1 MKKVFNKVIA
11 VAATVPLALTQG
23 FAVLSNAADAT
34 TISVERV
41 LEIKPQELESD
52 WAKLVEG
59 ALIDSE
65 GKNFEL
71 NVADIIDSAD
81 FSDKNAAYIEKV
93 QKCIVGNPSVSI
105 QNSVAVMTAQVDAT
119 SYVQSNIID
128 AIKKELTKQGAAS
141 IIDDI
146 DFSMLEKKGT
156 FTAAVDG
163 DSIENTAANKAA
175 GTANT
180 IRVKGAV
187 FVDSEGNQVATYA
200 DAKAYAASTVQQL
213 KVEVTKKAAAAGVSV
228 NLDNLLATYQKKVEK
243 AFSYA
248 DKAIA
253 KSAHEEFATADET
266 LAWLKAQKE
275 KKTTRFDVPGSVADL
290 AKYGNTLDKAVAEIN
305 KAFQKVDVNYTVDVS
320 MDDITSLLNSGS
332 DFVADANADT
342 NVYTVTFKVPDE
354 NVDADYFSTVEGIE
368 KYYAA
373 HPDQAEAD
381 GVTEADYSQ
390 LVYDSSYKLVT
401 AQGDADNDTLA
412 GVPSGYF
419 NVERIIKF
427 KDKSTTT
434 TTTTDVTST
443 TTTDVSGGTTTT
455 DVSGGT
461 TTTDVSGGTT
471 TTDVSGGTTTTDVS
485 GGTTTTD
492 VSGGT
497 TTTDVSGGTT
507 TTDVS
512 GGTTTTDVS
521 GGTTTTDVSGGT
533 TTTDVSGGTTTTN
546 VSGGTTTTDVSGG
559 TTTTDVSGGTTTTDV
574 SGGTTTTDVSG
585 ETTTTTTSGTGGS
598 ETTTTTTSTGTIT
611 PVGTTTLEVEVNP
624 ANFYFSVDERELK
637 PSDLFSKFD
646 IVDEEGTHFD
656 ALEAGAVT
664 LDKTTPKEIFDAE
677 GKAYCVTEVNAYFTD
692 PTKADAEPVA
702 APVNPTVYIGVKGDA
717 DLNGSVDVQDA
728 VAILT
733 YYAKASA
740 GQENV
745 AFNEDENLNK
755 LAFFLAD
762 VDTESKAG
770 INNGSELISIQ
781 DGVNVL
787 TFYAKKSANQDPV
800 WPDVIPSLKSLEG
813 SIWYEG

>member
-11 VAATVPLALTQG
+11 IAATVPLALTQG
-23 FAVLSNAADAT
+23 FAVMANAADAT

-41 LEIKPQELESD
+41 LEIKPQELESN

-65 GKNFEL
+65 GKSFEL
-71 NVADIIDSAD
+71 NVADIVDSAD
-81 FSDKNAAYIEKV
+81 FSDKNAAYVEKV
-93 QKCIVGNPSVSI
+93 QKCIVGNPSVKI
-105 QNSVAVMTAQVDAT
+105 KNSVAVMTAQVDAT

-213 KVEVTKKAAAAGVSV
+213 KVEVTKKAAAANLTV

-248 DKAIA
+248 DKAITT
-253 KSAHEEFATADET
+253 SAHQEFATADET
-266 LAWLKAQKE
+266 LAWLKVQKDQR
-275 KKTTRFDVPGSVADL
+275 TTRFDVPGSVADL
-290 AKYGNTLDKAVAEIN
+290 AKYGDTLNKAVAEVN
-305 KAFQKVDVNYTVDVS
+305 KAFQNVGVNYTVDVS
-320 MDDITSLLNSGS
+320 MDDVTSLLNSGS

-342 NVYTVTFKVPDE
+342 NVYTVTFKVPDTD
-354 NVDADYFSTVEGIE
+354 VDADYFSTVEGIE

-381 GVTEADYSQ
+381 GVTDADYSQ

-427 KDKSTTT
+427 KDKATTTT
-434 TTTTDVTST
+434 TTTTDVSGT
-443 TTTDVSGGTTTT
+443 TTTDVSGTTTT

-512 GGTTTTDVS
+512 G
-521 GGTTTTDVSGGT
+521 
-533 TTTDVSGGTTTTN
+533 
-546 VSGGTTTTDVSGG
+546 
-559 TTTTDVSGGTTTTDV
+559 
-574 SGGTTTTDVSG
+574 
-585 ETTTTTTSGTGGS
+585 ETTTTTTTGTGGS
-598 ETTTTTTSTGTIT
+598 ETTTTTTTGTTGTIT

-624 ANFYFSVDERELK
+624 TNFYFSVDERELK

-692 PTKADAEPVA
+692 PTTADAEPVA

-717 DLNGSVDVQDA
+717 DLNGIVDVQDA

-733 YYAKASA
+733 YYAKTAA
-740 GQENV
+740 AQENV

-755 LAFFLAD
+755 LAYFLAD

-770 INNGSELISIQ
+770 MNNGSELMTTQ
-781 DGVNVL
+781 DAVNVL
-787 TFYAKKSANQDPV
+787 TFYAKKAANQEPT

>member
-11 VAATVPLALTQG
+11 IAATVPLALTQG
-23 FAVLSNAADAT
+23 FAVMANAADAT

-65 GKNFEL
+65 GKSFEL

-81 FSDKNAAYIEKV
+81 FSDKNAAYVEKV
-93 QKCIVGNPSVSI
+93 QKCIVGNPSVKI
-105 QNSVAVMTAQVDAT
+105 KNSVAVMTAQVDAT

-213 KVEVTKKAAAAGVSV
+213 KVEVTKKAAAANLTV

-243 AFSYA
+243 AFYYA
-248 DKAIA
+248 DKAITT
-253 KSAHEEFATADET
+253 SAHKEFATADET
-266 LAWLKAQKE
+266 LAWLKVQKD
-275 KKTTRFDVPGSVADL
+275 KRTTRFDVPGSVADL
-290 AKYGNTLDKAVAEIN
+290 AKYGDTLNKAVAEVN
-305 KAFQKVDVNYTVDVS
+305 KAFQNVGVNYTVDVS
-320 MDDITSLLNSGS
+320 MDDVTSLLNSGS

-342 NVYTVTFKVPDE
+342 NVYTVTFKVPDTD
-354 NVDADYFSTVEGIE
+354 VDADYFSTVEGIE

-381 GVTEADYSQ
+381 GVTDADYSQ

-427 KDKSTTT
+427 KDKATT
-434 TTTTDVTST
+434 TTTTDVSGTTTTDVSGT

-533 TTTDVSGGTTTTN
+533 TTTDVSGGTTTT
-546 VSGGTTTTDVSGG
+546 
-559 TTTTDVSGGTTTTDV
+559 DV

-585 ETTTTTTSGTGGS
+585 ETTTTTTTGTGDS
-598 ETTTTTTSTGTIT
+598 ETTTTTTTGTTGTIT

-624 ANFYFSVDERELK
+624 TNFYFSVDERELK

-692 PTKADAEPVA
+692 PTTADAEPVA

-717 DLNGSVDVQDA
+717 DLNGIVDVQDA

-733 YYAKASA
+733 YYAKTAA
-740 GQENV
+740 AQENV

-755 LAFFLAD
+755 LAYFLAD

-770 INNGSELISIQ
+770 MNNGSELMTTQ
-781 DGVNVL
+781 DAVNVL
-787 TFYAKKSANQDPV
+787 TFYAKKAANQEPT

>member
-11 VAATVPLALTQG
+11 IAATVPLALTQG
-23 FAVLSNAADAT
+23 FAVMANAADAT

-59 ALIDSE
+59 ALIVSE
-65 GKNFEL
+65 GKSFEL
-71 NVADIIDSAD
+71 NVADVIDSAD
-81 FSDKNAAYIEKV
+81 FSDKNAAYVEKV
-93 QKCIVGNPSVSI
+93 QKCIVGNPSVKI
-105 QNSVAVMTAQVDAT
+105 KNSVAVMTAQVDAT

-213 KVEVTKKAAAAGVSV
+213 KVEITKKAAAANLTV

-248 DKAIA
+248 DKAITT
-253 KSAHEEFATADET
+253 SAHKEFATADET
-266 LAWLKAQKE
+266 LAWLKVQKD
-275 KKTTRFDVPGSVADL
+275 KRTTRFDVPGSVADL
-290 AKYGNTLDKAVAEIN
+290 AKYGDTLNKAVAEVN
-305 KAFQKVDVNYTVDVS
+305 KAFQNVGVNYTVDVS
-320 MDDITSLLNSGS
+320 MDDVTSLLNSGS

-342 NVYTVTFKVPDE
+342 NVYTVTFKVPDTD
-354 NVDADYFSTVEGIE
+354 VDADYFSTVEGIE

-373 HPDQAEAD
+373 HPDQAKAD
-381 GVTEADYSQ
+381 GVTEADYSE

-427 KDKSTTT
+427 KDKATTTT
-434 TTTTDVTST
+434 TTTTDVSGT
-443 TTTDVSGGTTTT
+443 TTTDVSGTTTT

-533 TTTDVSGGTTTTN
+533 TTTDVSGGTTTT
-546 VSGGTTTTDVSGG
+546 VSGSTTTTTSGSN
-559 TTTTDVSGGTTTTDV
+559 T
-574 SGGTTTTDVSG
+574 
-585 ETTTTTTSGTGGS
+585 ETTTTTTN
-598 ETTTTTTSTGTIT
+598 TGTIT

-624 ANFYFSVDERELK
+624 TNFYFSVDERELK

-646 IVDEEGTHFD
+646 IVDEEGTHFN

-677 GKAYCVTEVNAYFTD
+677 GKPYCVTEVNAYFTD

-702 APVNPTVYIGVKGDA
+702 APVNPTVYIGVKGDT
-717 DLNGSVDVQDA
+717 DLSGLVDVPDA
-728 VAILT
+728 VAVLT
-733 YYAKASA
+733 YTAKIAA

-745 AFNEDENLNK
+745 VFNEDENLNK
-755 LAFFLAD
+755 FVFFLAD
-762 VDTESKAG
+762 IDTESKEGKNDGNKLMATEDAVYMLTYTAKTAAG
-770 INNGSELISIQ
+770 QEP
-781 DGVNVL
+781 
-787 TFYAKKSANQDPV
+787 T
-800 WPDVIPSLKSLEG
+800 WPDVVPSLKSLEG

>member
-65 GKNFEL
+65 GKSFEL

-81 FSDKNAAYIEKV
+81 FSDKNAAYVEKV

-200 DAKAYAASTVQQL
+200 DAKAYAASTVQKL
-213 KVEVTKKAAAAGVSV
+213 KVELTKKAAAAGVEV
-228 NLDNLLATYQKKVEK
+228 NLDSLLATYQKKVEK
-243 AFSYA
+243 AFSYV

-253 KSAHEEFATADET
+253 ASAHEKFATADET
-266 LAWLKAQKE
+266 LAWIKAQKE

-305 KAFQKVDVNYTVDVS
+305 KAFQKVNVDYTVAVS
-320 MDDITSLLNSGS
+320 MDDVTSLLNSGS
-332 DFVADANADT
+332 DFTVDADADT
-342 NVYTVTFKVPDE
+342 NVYTVTFKVPDTD
-354 NVDADYFSTVEGIE
+354 VDADYFSTVEGIE

-373 HPDQAEAD
+373 HPDQAETD
-381 GVTEADYSQ
+381 GVTDADYSQ

-427 KDKSTTT
+427 KDKATT
-434 TTTTDVTST
+434 TTTTDISGT
-443 TTTDVSGGTTTT
+443 TTTDVSGTTTTDVSGGTTTTDVSGTTTT

-521 GGTTTTDVSGGT
+521 GA
-533 TTTDVSGGTTTTN
+533 
-546 VSGGTTTTDVSGG
+546 
-559 TTTTDVSGGTTTTDV
+559 
-574 SGGTTTTDVSG
+574 
-585 ETTTTTTSGTGGS
+585 TTTTTTGTGDS
-598 ETTTTTTSTGTIT
+598 ETTTTTTTTNTGTIT

-624 ANFYFSVDERELK
+624 TNFYFSVDERELK

-646 IVDEEGTHFD
+646 IVDEDGTHFN
-656 ALEAGAVT
+656 ALELGAVT

-677 GKAYCVTEVNAYFTD
+677 GKPYCVTEVNAYFTD

-702 APVNPTVYIGVKGDA
+702 APVNPTVYIGVKGDT
-717 DLNGSVDVQDA
+717 DLSGLVDVPDA
-728 VAILT
+728 VSILT
-733 YYAKASA
+733 YTAKIAA
-740 GQENV
+740 GQEGIV
-745 AFNEDENLNK
+745 FNEDENLNK
-755 LAFFLAD
+755 FAFFLAD

-770 INNGSELISIQ
+770 KN
-781 DGVNVL
+781 DGNKLMTTEDAVYIL
-787 TFYAKKSANQDPV
+787 TYTAKTAAGQEPT

>member
-11 VAATVPLALTQG
+11 IAATVPLALTQG
-23 FAVLSNAADAT
+23 FAVMANAADAT

-65 GKNFEL
+65 GKSFEL
-71 NVADIIDSAD
+71 NVADIVDSAD
-81 FSDKNAAYIEKV
+81 FSDKNAAYVEKV
-93 QKCIVGNPSVSI
+93 KKCIVGNPSVSI

-213 KVEVTKKAAAAGVSV
+213 KVEITKKAAAANLTV

-248 DKAIA
+248 DKAITT
-253 KSAHEEFATADET
+253 SAHKEFATADET
-266 LAWLKAQKE
+266 LAWLKVQKD
-275 KKTTRFDVPGSVADL
+275 KRTTRFDVPGSVADL
-290 AKYGNTLDKAVAEIN
+290 AKYGDTLNKAVAEVN
-305 KAFQKVDVNYTVDVS
+305 KAFQNVGVNYTVDVS
-320 MDDITSLLNSGS
+320 MDDVTSLLNSGS

-342 NVYTVTFKVPDE
+342 NVYTVTFKVPDTD
-354 NVDADYFSTVEGIE
+354 VDADYFSTVEGIE

-381 GVTEADYSQ
+381 GVTDADYSQ

-434 TTTTDVTST
+434 TTTDVSGT
-443 TTTDVSGGTTTT
+443 TTTDVSGTTTT

-521 GGTTTTDVSGGT
+521 GGTTTTDVSG
-533 TTTDVSGGTTTTN
+533 
-546 VSGGTTTTDVSGG
+546 
-559 TTTTDVSGGTTTTDV
+559 
-574 SGGTTTTDVSG
+574 
-585 ETTTTTTSGTGGS
+585 ETTTTTTTGTGGS
-598 ETTTTTTSTGTIT
+598 ETTTTTTTGTTGTIT

-624 ANFYFSVDERELK
+624 TNFYFSVDERELK

-646 IVDEEGTHFD
+646 IVDEEGTHFN

-677 GKAYCVTEVNAYFTD
+677 GKPYCVTEVNAYFTD

-717 DLNGSVDVQDA
+717 DLNGIVDVQDA

-733 YYAKASA
+733 YYAKAA
-740 GQENV
+740 AAQENV

-755 LAFFLAD
+755 LAYFLAD

-770 INNGSELISIQ
+770 MNNGSELMTTQ
-781 DGVNVL
+781 DAVNVL
-787 TFYAKKSANQDPV
+787 TFYAKKAANQEPT

>member
-11 VAATVPLALTQG
+11 IAATVPLALTQG
-23 FAVLSNAADAT
+23 FAVMANAADAT

-41 LEIKPQELESD
+41 LEIKPQELESN

-65 GKNFEL
+65 GKSFEL
-71 NVADIIDSAD
+71 NVADIVDSAD
-81 FSDKNAAYIEKV
+81 FSDKNAAYVEKV
-93 QKCIVGNPSVSI
+93 QKCIVGNPSVKI
-105 QNSVAVMTAQVDAT
+105 KNSVAVMTAQVDAT

-213 KVEVTKKAAAAGVSV
+213 KVEVTKKAAAANLTV

-248 DKAIA
+248 DKAITT
-253 KSAHEEFATADET
+253 SAHQEFATADET
-266 LAWLKAQKE
+266 LAWLKVQKDQR
-275 KKTTRFDVPGSVADL
+275 TTRFDVPGSVADL
-290 AKYGNTLDKAVAEIN
+290 AKYGDTLNKAVAEVN
-305 KAFQKVDVNYTVDVS
+305 KAFQNVGVNYTVDVS
-320 MDDITSLLNSGS
+320 MDDVTSLLNSGS

-342 NVYTVTFKVPDE
+342 NVYTVTFKVPDTD
-354 NVDADYFSTVEGIE
+354 VDADYFSTVEGIE

-381 GVTEADYSQ
+381 GVTDADYSQ

-427 KDKSTTT
+427 KDKATTTT
-434 TTTTDVTST
+434 TTTTDVS
-443 TTTDVSGGTTTT
+443 GTTTT
-455 DVSGGT
+455 DVS
-461 TTTDVSGGTT
+461 
-471 TTDVSGGTTTTDVS
+471 
-485 GGTTTTD
+485 
-492 VSGGT
+492 
-497 TTTDVSGGTT
+497 
-507 TTDVS
+507 
-512 GGTTTTDVS
+512 
-521 GGTTTTDVSGGT
+521 
-533 TTTDVSGGTTTTN
+533 
-546 VSGGTTTTDVSGG
+546 G

-585 ETTTTTTSGTGGS
+585 ETTTTTTTGTGGS
-598 ETTTTTTSTGTIT
+598 ETTTTTTTGTTGTIT

-624 ANFYFSVDERELK
+624 TNFYFSVDERELK

-646 IVDEEGTHFD
+646 IVDEEGTHFN

-677 GKAYCVTEVNAYFTD
+677 GKPYCVTEVNAYFTD

-717 DLNGSVDVQDA
+717 DLNGIVDVQDA

-733 YYAKASA
+733 YYAKTAA
-740 GQENV
+740 AQENV

-755 LAFFLAD
+755 LTYFLAD

-770 INNGSELISIQ
+770 MNSGSELMTTQ
-781 DGVNVL
+781 DAVNVL
-787 TFYAKKSANQDPV
+787 TFYAKKAANQDPT

>member
-65 GKNFEL
+65 GKSFEL

-81 FSDKNAAYIEKV
+81 FSDKNAAYVEKV

-163 DSIENTAANKAA
+163 DSIENTAANKTA

-200 DAKAYAASTVQQL
+200 DAKAYAASTVQKL
-213 KVEVTKKAAAAGVSV
+213 KVELTKKAAAAGVEV
-228 NLDNLLATYQKKVEK
+228 NLDSLLATYQKKVEK
-243 AFSYA
+243 AFSYV

-253 KSAHEEFATADET
+253 ASAHEKFATADET
-266 LAWLKAQKE
+266 LAWIKAQKE

-305 KAFQKVDVNYTVDVS
+305 KAFQKVNVDYTVAVS
-320 MDDITSLLNSGS
+320 MDDVTSLLNSGS
-332 DFVADANADT
+332 DFTVDADADT
-342 NVYTVTFKVPDE
+342 NVYTVTFKVPDTD
-354 NVDADYFSTVEGIE
+354 VDADYFSTVEGIE

-373 HPDQAEAD
+373 HSDQAETD
-381 GVTEADYSQ
+381 GVTDADYSQ

-427 KDKSTTT
+427 KDKATT
-434 TTTTDVTST
+434 TTTTDISGTTTTDVSGT

-533 TTTDVSGGTTTTN
+533 TTTDVSGA
-546 VSGGTTTTDVSGG
+546 
-559 TTTTDVSGGTTTTDV
+559 
-574 SGGTTTTDVSG
+574 
-585 ETTTTTTSGTGGS
+585 TTTTTTGSGEGS
-598 ETTTTTTSTGTIT
+598 ETTTTTTTTNTGTIT

-646 IVDEEGTHFD
+646 IVDEDGTHFN
-656 ALEAGAVT
+656 ALELGAVT

-677 GKAYCVTEVNAYFTD
+677 GKPYCVTEVNAYFTD

-702 APVNPTVYIGVKGDA
+702 APVNPTVYIGVKGDT
-717 DLNGSVDVQDA
+717 DLSGLVDVPDA
-728 VAILT
+728 VAVLT
-733 YYAKASA
+733 YTAKIAA
-740 GQENV
+740 GQEGV
-745 AFNEDENLNK
+745 VFNEDENLNK
-755 LAFFLAD
+755 FAFFLAD
-762 VDTESKAG
+762 IDTESKEGKNDGNKLMTTEDAVYMLTYTAKTAAG
-770 INNGSELISIQ
+770 QEP
-781 DGVNVL
+781 
-787 TFYAKKSANQDPV
+787 T
-800 WPDVIPSLKSLEG
+800 WPDVVPSLKSLEG

>member
-65 GKNFEL
+65 GKSFEL

-81 FSDKNAAYIEKV
+81 FSDKNAAYVEKV

-200 DAKAYAASTVQQL
+200 DAKAYAASTVQKL
-213 KVEVTKKAAAAGVSV
+213 KVELTKKAAAANLTV

-248 DKAIA
+248 DKAITT
-253 KSAHEEFATADET
+253 SAHKEFATADET
-266 LAWLKAQKE
+266 LAWLKVQKD
-275 KKTTRFDVPGSVADL
+275 KRTTRFDVPGSVADL
-290 AKYGNTLDKAVAEIN
+290 AKYGDTLNKAVAEVN
-305 KAFQKVDVNYTVDVS
+305 KAFQNVGVNYTVDVS
-320 MDDITSLLNSGS
+320 MDDVTSLLNSGS

-342 NVYTVTFKVPDE
+342 NVYTVTFKVPDTD
-354 NVDADYFSTVEGIE
+354 VDADYFSTVEGIE

-381 GVTEADYSQ
+381 GVTDADYSQ

-427 KDKSTTT
+427 KDKATTTTTT
-434 TTTTDVTST
+434 TTTTDVSGT
-443 TTTDVSGGTTTT
+443 TTTDVSGTTTT

-512 GGTTTTDVS
+512 GA
-521 GGTTTTDVSGGT
+521 
-533 TTTDVSGGTTTTN
+533 
-546 VSGGTTTTDVSGG
+546 
-559 TTTTDVSGGTTTTDV
+559 
-574 SGGTTTTDVSG
+574 
-585 ETTTTTTSGTGGS
+585 TTTTTTGSGEGS
-598 ETTTTTTSTGTIT
+598 ETTTTTTTTNTGTIT

-646 IVDEEGTHFD
+646 IVDEDGTHFN
-656 ALEAGAVT
+656 ALELGAVT

-677 GKAYCVTEVNAYFTD
+677 GKPYCVTEVNAYFTD

-702 APVNPTVYIGVKGDA
+702 APVNPTVYIGVKGDT
-717 DLNGSVDVQDA
+717 DLSGLVDVPDA
-728 VAILT
+728 VAVLT
-733 YYAKASA
+733 YTAKIAA
-740 GQENV
+740 GQEGV
-745 AFNEDENLNK
+745 VFNEDENLNK
-755 LAFFLAD
+755 FVFFLAD
-762 VDTESKAG
+762 IDTESKEGKNDGNKLMATEDAVYMLTYTAKTAAG
-770 INNGSELISIQ
+770 QEPI
-781 DGVNVL
+781 
-787 TFYAKKSANQDPV
+787 
-800 WPDVIPSLKSLEG
+800 WPDVVPSLKSLEG

>member
-11 VAATVPLALTQG
+11 IAATVPLALTQG
-23 FAVLSNAADAT
+23 FAVMANAADAT

-59 ALIDSE
+59 ALIVSE
-65 GKNFEL
+65 GKSFEL
-71 NVADIIDSAD
+71 NVADVIDSAD
-81 FSDKNAAYIEKV
+81 FSDKNAAYVEKV
-93 QKCIVGNPSVSI
+93 QKCIVGNPSVKI
-105 QNSVAVMTAQVDAT
+105 KNSVAVMTAQVDAT

-213 KVEVTKKAAAAGVSV
+213 KVEITKKAAAANLTV

-248 DKAIA
+248 DKAITT
-253 KSAHEEFATADET
+253 SAHKEFATADET
-266 LAWLKAQKE
+266 LAWLKVQKDQR
-275 KKTTRFDVPGSVADL
+275 TTRFDVPGSVADL
-290 AKYGNTLDKAVAEIN
+290 AKYGDTLNKAVAEVN
-305 KAFQKVDVNYTVDVS
+305 KAFQNVGVNYTVDVS
-320 MDDITSLLNSGS
+320 MDDVTSLLNSGS

-342 NVYTVTFKVPDE
+342 NVYTVTFKVPDTD
-354 NVDADYFSTVEGIE
+354 VDADYFSTVEGIE

-373 HPDQAEAD
+373 HPDQAKAD
-381 GVTEADYSQ
+381 GVTEADYSE

-427 KDKSTTT
+427 KDKATTTT
-434 TTTTDVTST
+434 TTTTDVSGT
-443 TTTDVSGGTTTT
+443 TTTDVSGTTTT

-533 TTTDVSGGTTTTN
+533 TTTVSGSTTTTT
-546 VSGGTTTTDVSGG
+546 SGSNT
-559 TTTTDVSGGTTTTDV
+559 
-574 SGGTTTTDVSG
+574 
-585 ETTTTTTSGTGGS
+585 ETTTTTTN
-598 ETTTTTTSTGTIT
+598 TGTIT

-624 ANFYFSVDERELK
+624 TNFYFSVDERELK

-646 IVDEEGTHFD
+646 IVDEEGTHFN

-677 GKAYCVTEVNAYFTD
+677 GKPYCVTEVNAYFTD

-702 APVNPTVYIGVKGDA
+702 APVNPTVYIGVKGDT
-717 DLNGSVDVQDA
+717 DLSGLVDVPDA

-733 YYAKASA
+733 YTAKIAA

-745 AFNEDENLNK
+745 VFNEDENLNK
-755 LAFFLAD
+755 FAFFLAD
-762 VDTESKAG
+762 VDTESKEGKNDGNKLMTTEDAVRILTYTAKTAAG
-770 INNGSELISIQ
+770 QE
-781 DGVNVL
+781 V
-787 TFYAKKSANQDPV
+787 T

>member
-65 GKNFEL
+65 GKSFEL

-81 FSDKNAAYIEKV
+81 FSDKNAAYVEKV

-200 DAKAYAASTVQQL
+200 DAKAYAASTVQKL
-213 KVEVTKKAAAAGVSV
+213 KVELTKKAAAANLTV

-248 DKAIA
+248 DKAITT
-253 KSAHEEFATADET
+253 SAHQEFATADET
-266 LAWLKAQKE
+266 LAWLKVQKDQR
-275 KKTTRFDVPGSVADL
+275 TTRFDVPGSVADL
-290 AKYGNTLDKAVAEIN
+290 AKYGDTLNKAVAEVN
-305 KAFQKVDVNYTVDVS
+305 KAFQNVGVNYTVDVS
-320 MDDITSLLNSGS
+320 MDDVTSLLNSGS

-342 NVYTVTFKVPDE
+342 NVYTVTFKVPDTD
-354 NVDADYFSTVEGIE
+354 VDADYFSTVEGIE

-381 GVTEADYSQ
+381 GVTDADYSQ

-427 KDKSTTT
+427 KDKATT
-434 TTTTDVTST
+434 TTTTDVSGT
-443 TTTDVSGGTTTT
+443 TTTDVSGTTTTDVSGGTTTTDVSGTTTT

-497 TTTDVSGGTT
+497 TTTDVSG
-507 TTDVS
+507 
-512 GGTTTTDVS
+512 
-521 GGTTTTDVSGGT
+521 
-533 TTTDVSGGTTTTN
+533 
-546 VSGGTTTTDVSGG
+546 
-559 TTTTDVSGGTTTTDV
+559 
-574 SGGTTTTDVSG
+574 
-585 ETTTTTTSGTGGS
+585 ETTTTTTGSGDST
-598 ETTTTTTSTGTIT
+598 ETTTTTTTTNTGTIT

-624 ANFYFSVDERELK
+624 TNFYFSVDERELK

-646 IVDEEGTHFD
+646 IVDEDGTHFN
-656 ALEAGAVT
+656 ALELGAVT

-677 GKAYCVTEVNAYFTD
+677 GKPYCVTEVNAYFTD

-702 APVNPTVYIGVKGDA
+702 APVNPTVYIGVKGDT
-717 DLNGSVDVQDA
+717 DLSGLVDVPDA
-728 VAILT
+728 VAVLT
-733 YYAKASA
+733 YTAKIAA
-740 GQENV
+740 GQEGV
-745 AFNEDENLNK
+745 VFNEDENLNK
-755 LAFFLAD
+755 FAFFLAD
-762 VDTESKAG
+762 IDTESKEGKNDGNKLMTTEDAVYMLTYTAKTAAG
-770 INNGSELISIQ
+770 QEP
-781 DGVNVL
+781 
-787 TFYAKKSANQDPV
+787 T
-800 WPDVIPSLKSLEG
+800 WPDVVPSLKSLEG

>member
-11 VAATVPLALTQG
+11 IAATVPLALTQG

-65 GKNFEL
+65 GKSFEL

-81 FSDKNAAYIEKV
+81 FSDKNAAYVEKV

-200 DAKAYAASTVQQL
+200 DAKAYAASTVQKL
-213 KVEVTKKAAAAGVSV
+213 KVELTKKAAAAGVEV
-228 NLDNLLATYQKKVEK
+228 NLDSLLATYQKKVEK
-243 AFSYA
+243 AFSYV

-253 KSAHEEFATADET
+253 ASAHEKFATADET
-266 LAWLKAQKE
+266 LAWIKAQKE

-305 KAFQKVDVNYTVDVS
+305 KAFQKVNVDYTVAVS
-320 MDDITSLLNSGS
+320 MDDVTSLLNSGS
-332 DFVADANADT
+332 DFTVDADADT
-342 NVYTVTFKVPDE
+342 NVYTVTFKVPDTD
-354 NVDADYFSTVEGIE
+354 VDADYFSTVEGIE

-373 HPDQAEAD
+373 HPDQAETD
-381 GVTEADYSQ
+381 GVTDADYSQ

-427 KDKSTTT
+427 KDKATT
-434 TTTTDVTST
+434 TTTTDIS
-443 TTTDVSGGTTTT
+443 GTTTT
-455 DVSGGT
+455 DVS
-461 TTTDVSGGTT
+461 
-471 TTDVSGGTTTTDVS
+471 
-485 GGTTTTD
+485 
-492 VSGGT
+492 
-497 TTTDVSGGTT
+497 
-507 TTDVS
+507 
-512 GGTTTTDVS
+512 
-521 GGTTTTDVSGGT
+521 
-533 TTTDVSGGTTTTN
+533 
-546 VSGGTTTTDVSGG
+546 
-559 TTTTDVSGGTTTTDV
+559 GTTTTDV

-585 ETTTTTTSGTGGS
+585 ETTTTTTTGSGDST
-598 ETTTTTTSTGTIT
+598 ETTTTTTTTNTGTIT

-624 ANFYFSVDERELK
+624 TNFYFSVDERELK

-646 IVDEEGTHFD
+646 IVDEDGTHFN
-656 ALEAGAVT
+656 ALELGAVT

-677 GKAYCVTEVNAYFTD
+677 GKPYCVTEVNAYFTD

-702 APVNPTVYIGVKGDA
+702 APVNPTVYIGVKGDT
-717 DLNGSVDVQDA
+717 DLSGLVDVPDA
-728 VAILT
+728 VAVLT
-733 YYAKASA
+733 YTAKIAA
-740 GQENV
+740 GQEGV
-745 AFNEDENLNK
+745 VFNEDENLNK
-755 LAFFLAD
+755 FAFFLAD
-762 VDTESKAG
+762 IDTESKEGKNDGNKLMTTEDAVYMLTYTAKTAAG
-770 INNGSELISIQ
+770 QEP
-781 DGVNVL
+781 
-787 TFYAKKSANQDPV
+787 T
-800 WPDVIPSLKSLEG
+800 WPDVVPSLKSLEG

>member
-11 VAATVPLALTQG
+11 IAATVPLALTQG
-23 FAVLSNAADAT
+23 FAVMANAADAT

-65 GKNFEL
+65 GKSFEL
-71 NVADIIDSAD
+71 NVADIVDSAD
-81 FSDKNAAYIEKV
+81 FSDKNAAYVEKV
-93 QKCIVGNPSVSI
+93 QKCIVGNPSVKI
-105 QNSVAVMTAQVDAT
+105 KNSVAVMTAQVDAT

-213 KVEVTKKAAAAGVSV
+213 KVEITKKAAAANLTV

-248 DKAIA
+248 DKAITT
-253 KSAHEEFATADET
+253 SAHKEFATADET
-266 LAWLKAQKE
+266 LAWLKVQKD
-275 KKTTRFDVPGSVADL
+275 KRTTRFDVPGSVADL
-290 AKYGNTLDKAVAEIN
+290 AKYGDTLNKAVAEVN
-305 KAFQKVDVNYTVDVS
+305 KAFQNVGVNYTVDVS
-320 MDDITSLLNSGS
+320 MDDVTSLLNSGS

-342 NVYTVTFKVPDE
+342 NVYTVTFKVPDTD
-354 NVDADYFSTVEGIE
+354 VDADYFSTVEGIE

-381 GVTEADYSQ
+381 GVTDADYSQ

-427 KDKSTTT
+427 KDKATTTT
-434 TTTTDVTST
+434 TTTTDVSGT
-443 TTTDVSGGTTTT
+443 TTTDVSGTTTT

-533 TTTDVSGGTTTTN
+533 TTTDVSGET
-546 VSGGTTTTDVSGG
+546 
-559 TTTTDVSGGTTTTDV
+559 
-574 SGGTTTTDVSG
+574 
-585 ETTTTTTSGTGGS
+585 TTTTTTSGSGS
-598 ETTTTTTSTGTIT
+598 ETTTTTTTGTTGTIT

-624 ANFYFSVDERELK
+624 TNFYFSVDERELK

-692 PTKADAEPVA
+692 PTTADAEPVA

-717 DLNGSVDVQDA
+717 DLNGIVDVQDA

-733 YYAKASA
+733 YYAKTAA
-740 GQENV
+740 AQENV

-755 LAFFLAD
+755 LAYFLAD

-770 INNGSELISIQ
+770 MNSGSELMTTQ
-781 DGVNVL
+781 DAVNVL
-787 TFYAKKSANQDPV
+787 TFYAKKAANQEPT

>member
-23 FAVLSNAADAT
+23 FAVMANAADAT
-34 TISVERV
+34 TISVEKV
-41 LEIKPQELESD
+41 LNIEPQELESS

-59 ALIDSE
+59 ALIVSE
-65 GKNFEL
+65 GKSFEL
-71 NVADIIDSAD
+71 DVADIIDSAD
-81 FSDKNAAYIEKV
+81 FSDKNAAYVEKV

-200 DAKAYAASTVQQL
+200 DAKAYAANTVQQL
-213 KVEVTKKAAAAGVSV
+213 KVEITKKAAAAGVSV

-253 KSAHEEFATADET
+253 TSAHEEFATADET

-497 TTTDVSGGTT
+497 TTTNVSGGTT

-521 GGTTTTDVSGGT
+521 GGTTTTD
-533 TTTDVSGGTTTTN
+533 

>member
-11 VAATVPLALTQG
+11 IAATVPLALTQG
-23 FAVLSNAADAT
+23 FAVMANAADAT

-65 GKNFEL
+65 GKSFEL

-81 FSDKNAAYIEKV
+81 FSDKNAAYVEKV
-93 QKCIVGNPSVSI
+93 QKCIVGNPSVKI
-105 QNSVAVMTAQVDAT
+105 KNSVAVMTAQVDAT

-213 KVEVTKKAAAAGVSV
+213 KVEVTKKAAAANLTV

-243 AFSYA
+243 AFFYA
-248 DKAIA
+248 DKAITT
-253 KSAHEEFATADET
+253 SAHQEFATADET
-266 LAWLKAQKE
+266 LAWLKVQKDQI
-275 KKTTRFDVPGSVADL
+275 TTRFDVPGSVADL
-290 AKYGNTLDKAVAEIN
+290 AKYGDTLNKAVAEVN
-305 KAFQKVDVNYTVDVS
+305 KAFQNVGVNYTVDVS
-320 MDDITSLLNSGS
+320 MDDVTSLLNSGS

-342 NVYTVTFKVPDE
+342 NVYTVTFKVPDTD
-354 NVDADYFSTVEGIE
+354 VDADYFSTVEGIE

-381 GVTEADYSQ
+381 GVTDADYSQ

-434 TTTTDVTST
+434 TTTDVSGT
-443 TTTDVSGGTTTT
+443 TTTDVSGTTTT

-521 GGTTTTDVSGGT
+521 G
-533 TTTDVSGGTTTTN
+533 
-546 VSGGTTTTDVSGG
+546 
-559 TTTTDVSGGTTTTDV
+559 
-574 SGGTTTTDVSG
+574 
-585 ETTTTTTSGTGGS
+585 ETTTTTTTGTGGS
-598 ETTTTTTSTGTIT
+598 ETTTTTTTGTTGTIT

-624 ANFYFSVDERELK
+624 TNFYFSVDERELK

-646 IVDEEGTHFD
+646 IVDEEGTHFN

-677 GKAYCVTEVNAYFTD
+677 GKPYCVTEVNAYFTD

-717 DLNGSVDVQDA
+717 DLNGIVDVQDA

-733 YYAKASA
+733 YYAKAA
-740 GQENV
+740 AAQENV

-755 LAFFLAD
+755 LTYFLAD

-770 INNGSELISIQ
+770 MNNGSELMTTQ
-781 DGVNVL
+781 DAVNVL
-787 TFYAKKSANQDPV
+787 TFYAKKAANQEPT

>member
-65 GKNFEL
+65 GKSFEL

-81 FSDKNAAYIEKV
+81 FSDKNAAYVEKV

-200 DAKAYAASTVQQL
+200 DAKAYAASTVQKL
-213 KVEVTKKAAAAGVSV
+213 KVELTKKAAAAGVEV
-228 NLDNLLATYQKKVEK
+228 NLDSLLATYQKKVEK
-243 AFSYA
+243 AFSYV

-253 KSAHEEFATADET
+253 ASAHEKFATADET
-266 LAWLKAQKE
+266 LAWIKAQKE

-305 KAFQKVDVNYTVDVS
+305 KAFQKVNVDYTVAVS
-320 MDDITSLLNSGS
+320 MDDVTSLLNSGS
-332 DFVADANADT
+332 DFTVDADADT
-342 NVYTVTFKVPDE
+342 NVYTVTFKVPDTD
-354 NVDADYFSTVEGIE
+354 VDADYFSTVEGIE

-373 HPDQAEAD
+373 HPDQAETD
-381 GVTEADYSQ
+381 GVTDADYSQ

-427 KDKSTTT
+427 KDKATT
-434 TTTTDVTST
+434 TTTTDISGTP
-443 TTTDVSGGTTTT
+443 TTDVSGTTTT

-461 TTTDVSGGTT
+461 TTTDVSGA
-471 TTDVSGGTTTTDVS
+471 
-485 GGTTTTD
+485 
-492 VSGGT
+492 
-497 TTTDVSGGTT
+497 
-507 TTDVS
+507 
-512 GGTTTTDVS
+512 
-521 GGTTTTDVSGGT
+521 
-533 TTTDVSGGTTTTN
+533 
-546 VSGGTTTTDVSGG
+546 
-559 TTTTDVSGGTTTTDV
+559 
-574 SGGTTTTDVSG
+574 
-585 ETTTTTTSGTGGS
+585 TTTTTTGTGDS
-598 ETTTTTTSTGTIT
+598 ETTTTTTTTNTGTIT

-624 ANFYFSVDERELK
+624 TNFYFSVDERELK

-677 GKAYCVTEVNAYFTD
+677 GKPYCVTEVNAYFTD

-702 APVNPTVYIGVKGDA
+702 APVNPTVYIGVKGDT
-717 DLNGSVDVQDA
+717 DLSGLVDVPDA
-728 VAILT
+728 VAVLT
-733 YYAKASA
+733 YTAKIAA

-745 AFNEDENLNK
+745 VFNEDENLNK
-755 LAFFLAD
+755 FAFFLAD
-762 VDTESKAG
+762 IDTESKAG
-770 INNGSELISIQ
+770 KN
-781 DGVNVL
+781 DGNKLMTTEDAVYML
-787 TFYAKKSANQDPV
+787 TYTAKTAAGQEPT
-800 WPDVIPSLKSLEG
+800 WPDVVPSLKSLEG

>member
-65 GKNFEL
+65 GKSFEL

-81 FSDKNAAYIEKV
+81 FSDKNAAYVEKV

-200 DAKAYAASTVQQL
+200 DAKAYAASTVQKL
-213 KVEVTKKAAAAGVSV
+213 KVELTKKAAAAGVEV
-228 NLDNLLATYQKKVEK
+228 NLDSLLATYQKKVEK
-243 AFSYA
+243 AFSYV

-253 KSAHEEFATADET
+253 ASAHEKFATADET
-266 LAWLKAQKE
+266 LAWIKAQKE

-305 KAFQKVDVNYTVDVS
+305 KAFQKVNVDYTVAVS
-320 MDDITSLLNSGS
+320 MDDVTSLLNSGS
-332 DFVADANADT
+332 DFTVDADADT
-342 NVYTVTFKVPDE
+342 NVYTVTFKVPDTD
-354 NVDADYFSTVEGIE
+354 VDADYFSTVEGIE

-373 HPDQAEAD
+373 HPDQAETD
-381 GVTEADYSQ
+381 GVTDADYSQ

-427 KDKSTTT
+427 KDKATT
-434 TTTTDVTST
+434 TTTTDIS
-443 TTTDVSGGTTTT
+443 GTTTT
-455 DVSGGT
+455 DVSGT
-461 TTTDVSGGTT
+461 TTTDVS
-471 TTDVSGGTTTTDVS
+471 
-485 GGTTTTD
+485 
-492 VSGGT
+492 
-497 TTTDVSGGTT
+497 
-507 TTDVS
+507 
-512 GGTTTTDVS
+512 
-521 GGTTTTDVSGGT
+521 
-533 TTTDVSGGTTTTN
+533 
-546 VSGGTTTTDVSGG
+546 G

-585 ETTTTTTSGTGGS
+585 ETTTTTTGSGDST
-598 ETTTTTTSTGTIT
+598 ETTTTTTTTNTGTIT

-624 ANFYFSVDERELK
+624 TNFYFSVDERELK

-677 GKAYCVTEVNAYFTD
+677 GKPYCVTEVNAYFTD

-702 APVNPTVYIGVKGDA
+702 APVNPTVYIGVKGDT
-717 DLNGSVDVQDA
+717 DLSGLVDVPDA
-728 VAILT
+728 VAVLT
-733 YYAKASA
+733 YTAKIAA
-740 GQENV
+740 GQEGV
-745 AFNEDENLNK
+745 VFNEDENLNK
-755 LAFFLAD
+755 FAFFLAD
-762 VDTESKAG
+762 IDTESKEGKNDGNKLMTTEDAVYMLTYTAKTAAG
-770 INNGSELISIQ
+770 QEP
-781 DGVNVL
+781 
-787 TFYAKKSANQDPV
+787 T
-800 WPDVIPSLKSLEG
+800 WPDVVPSLKSLEG

>member
-65 GKNFEL
+65 GKSFEL

-81 FSDKNAAYIEKV
+81 FSDKNAAYVEKV

-200 DAKAYAASTVQQL
+200 DAKAYAASTVQKL
-213 KVEVTKKAAAAGVSV
+213 KVELTKKAAAANLTV

-248 DKAIA
+248 DKAITT
-253 KSAHEEFATADET
+253 SAHQEFATADET
-266 LAWLKAQKE
+266 LAWLKVQKDQR
-275 KKTTRFDVPGSVADL
+275 TTRFDVPGSVADL
-290 AKYGNTLDKAVAEIN
+290 AKYGDTLNKAVAEVN
-305 KAFQKVDVNYTVDVS
+305 KAFQNVGVNYTVDVS
-320 MDDITSLLNSGS
+320 MDDVTSLLNSGS

-342 NVYTVTFKVPDE
+342 NVYTVTFKVPDTD
-354 NVDADYFSTVEGIE
+354 VDADYFSTVEGIE

-373 HPDQAEAD
+373 HPDQAETD
-381 GVTEADYSQ
+381 GVTDADYSQ

-427 KDKSTTT
+427 KDKATT
-434 TTTTDVTST
+434 TTTTDISGT
-443 TTTDVSGGTTTT
+443 TTTDVSGTTTT

-461 TTTDVSGGTT
+461 TTTDVSGTT

-485 GGTTTTD
+485 GA
-492 VSGGT
+492 
-497 TTTDVSGGTT
+497 
-507 TTDVS
+507 
-512 GGTTTTDVS
+512 
-521 GGTTTTDVSGGT
+521 
-533 TTTDVSGGTTTTN
+533 
-546 VSGGTTTTDVSGG
+546 
-559 TTTTDVSGGTTTTDV
+559 
-574 SGGTTTTDVSG
+574 
-585 ETTTTTTSGTGGS
+585 TTTTTTGTGDS
-598 ETTTTTTSTGTIT
+598 ETTTTTTTTNTGTIT

-624 ANFYFSVDERELK
+624 TNFYFSVDERELK

-646 IVDEEGTHFD
+646 IVDEDGTHFN
-656 ALEAGAVT
+656 ALELGAVT

-677 GKAYCVTEVNAYFTD
+677 GKPYCVTEVNAYFTD

-702 APVNPTVYIGVKGDA
+702 APVNPTVYIGVKGDT
-717 DLNGSVDVQDA
+717 DLSGLVDVPDA
-728 VAILT
+728 VAVLT
-733 YYAKASA
+733 YTAKIAA
-740 GQENV
+740 GQEGV
-745 AFNEDENLNK
+745 VFNEDENLNK
-755 LAFFLAD
+755 FAFFLAD
-762 VDTESKAG
+762 IDTESKEGKNDGNKLMATEDAVYMLTYTAKTAAG
-770 INNGSELISIQ
+770 QEP
-781 DGVNVL
+781 
-787 TFYAKKSANQDPV
+787 T
-800 WPDVIPSLKSLEG
+800 WPDVVPSLKSLEG

>member
-11 VAATVPLALTQG
+11 IAATVPLALTQG
-23 FAVLSNAADAT
+23 FAVMANAADAT
-34 TISVERV
+34 TISVEKV
-41 LEIKPQELESD
+41 LNIEPQELESS

-59 ALIDSE
+59 ALIVSE
-65 GKNFEL
+65 GKSFEL
-71 NVADIIDSAD
+71 DVADIIDSAD
-81 FSDKNAAYIEKV
+81 FSDKNAAYVEKV
-93 QKCIVGNPSVSI
+93 QKCIVGNPSVKI
-105 QNSVAVMTAQVDAT
+105 ENSVAVMTAQVDAT

-156 FTAAVDG
+156 FTAAIDG

-213 KVEVTKKAAAAGVSV
+213 KVELTQKAAAANVVV
-228 NLDNLLATYQKKVEK
+228 NLDSLLATYQNKMEK

-305 KAFQKVDVNYTVDVS
+305 KAFQKVGVNYTVDVS

-434 TTTTDVTST
+434 TTTTDISGT
-443 TTTDVSGGTTTT
+443 TTTVSGTDVSGGTTTT
-455 DVSGGT
+455 VSGTG
-461 TTTDVSGGTT
+461 TDVSGGTT
-471 TTDVSGGTTTTDVS
+471 TTVSGTGTDVS
-485 GGTTTTD
+485 GGTTTT
-492 VSGGT
+492 VSGTG
-497 TTTDVSGGTT
+497 TDVSGGTT
-507 TTDVS
+507 TTVS
-512 GGTTTTDVS
+512 GTDVS
-521 GGTTTTDVSGGT
+521 GGTTTTVSGTG
-533 TTTDVSGGTTTTN
+533 TDVSGGTTTT
-546 VSGGTTTTDVSGG
+546 VSGTGTDVSGG
-559 TTTTDVSGGTTTTDV
+559 TTTTVSGTDV
-574 SGGTTTTDVSG
+574 SGS
-585 ETTTTTTSGTGGS
+585 TTTTTSGSGS
-598 ETTTTTTSTGTIT
+598 ETTTTTTNTGTIT

-692 PTKADAEPVA
+692 PTKADAEAVA

-740 GQENV
+740 GQESV

-787 TFYAKKSANQDPV
+787 TFYAKKSANQDPA

>member
-213 KVEVTKKAAAAGVSV
+213 KVEITKKAAAAGVSV

-248 DKAIA
+248 DKAITT
-253 KSAHEEFATADET
+253 SAHEEFATADEM

-305 KAFQKVDVNYTVDVS
+305 KAFQKVNVDYTVAVS
-320 MDDITSLLNSGS
+320 MNDVTSLLNSGS

-354 NVDADYFSTVEGIE
+354 NVDADYFSTTEGIE

-401 AQGDADNDTLA
+401 VQGDADNDTLA

-434 TTTTDVTST
+434 TTTTDVTET
-443 TTTDVSGGTTTT
+443 TTTDVSGVTTT
-455 DVSGGT
+455 DVSGA
-461 TTTDVSGGTT
+461 TTTDVSGAT
-471 TTDVSGGTTTTDVS
+471 TTDVSGATTTNVSGATTTDVS
-485 GGTTTTD
+485 GATTTD
-492 VSGGT
+492 VSGA
-497 TTTDVSGGTT
+497 TTTDVSGA
-507 TTDVS
+507 
-512 GGTTTTDVS
+512 
-521 GGTTTTDVSGGT
+521 
-533 TTTDVSGGTTTTN
+533 
-546 VSGGTTTTDVSGG
+546 
-559 TTTTDVSGGTTTTDV
+559 
-574 SGGTTTTDVSG
+574 TTTDVSG
-585 ETTTTTTSGTGGS
+585 ETTTTTTTTSGNGS

-624 ANFYFSVDERELK
+624 TNFYFSVDERELK

-646 IVDEEGTHFD
+646 IVDEDGTHFN
-656 ALEAGAVT
+656 ALELGAVT

-692 PTKADAEPVA
+692 PTKADAEAVA
-702 APVNPTVYIGVKGDA
+702 VPVNPTVYIGVKGDA
-717 DLNGSVDVQDA
+717 NLDGIVDTKDA
-728 VAILT
+728 VSILT
-733 YYAKASA
+733 YYAKVAA
-740 GQENV
+740 GHENV
-745 AFNEDENLNK
+745 AFNEDENLSK

-770 INNGSELISIQ
+770 VNSGSQLMATQ
-781 DGVNVL
+781 DAVNVL
-787 TFYAKKSANQDPV
+787 TYYAKSAAGQAPT

-813 SIWYEG
+813 SIWFEG

>member
-1 MKKVFNKVIA
+1 MKKVFQKVIA

-23 FAVLSNAADAT
+23 FAVMSNAADAT

-65 GKNFEL
+65 GKSFEL
-71 NVADIIDSAD
+71 NVADVIDSAD
-81 FSDKNAAYIEKV
+81 FSGKNAAYIEKV
-93 QKCIVGNPSVSI
+93 QKCIVGNPSVRI
-105 QNSVAVMTAQVDAT
+105 QNSVAIMTAQVDAT
-119 SYVQSNIID
+119 SYVESNII
-128 AIKKELTKQGAAS
+128 ASIKKELTKQGAAS

-180 IRVKGAV
+180 LRVTGAV

-213 KVEVTKKAAAAGVSV
+213 KVELTQKAAAAGVEV
-228 NLDNLLATYQKKVEK
+228 NLDSLLATYQNKLEK

-253 KSAHEEFATADET
+253 ESVHEEFATADET
-266 LAWLKAQKE
+266 LAWIKAQKE

-290 AKYGNTLDKAVAEIN
+290 AKYGSTLDKAVTEIN
-305 KAFQKVDVNYTVDVS
+305 KAFQKVNVDYTVAVS
-320 MDDITSLLNSGS
+320 MDDVTSLLNSGS

-354 NVDADYFSTVEGIE
+354 DVDVDYFSTVEGIE

-373 HPDQAEAD
+373 HPDQAETD
-381 GVTEADYSQ
+381 GVAGKDLSE

-401 AQGDADNDTLA
+401 VKGDADNEAFA
-412 GVPSGYF
+412 GVPTGYF

-427 KDKSTTT
+427 KEKAETTT
-434 TTTTDVTST
+434 TTTTDVSGT
-443 TTTDVSGGTTTT
+443 TTTDVSGTTTTDVSGGTTTTDISGGTTTT

-497 TTTDVSGGTT
+497 TTTDVSG
-507 TTDVS
+507 
-512 GGTTTTDVS
+512 
-521 GGTTTTDVSGGT
+521 
-533 TTTDVSGGTTTTN
+533 
-546 VSGGTTTTDVSGG
+546 
-559 TTTTDVSGGTTTTDV
+559 
-574 SGGTTTTDVSG
+574 
-585 ETTTTTTSGTGGS
+585 ETTTTTSGNGS
-598 ETTTTTTSTGTIT
+598 DTTTTTTTTGTNTI
-611 PVGTTTLEVEVNP
+611 PVVGTTTLEVEVNP

-637 PSDLFSKFD
+637 PSDLFTKFD

-656 ALEAGAVT
+656 ALAAGAVT
-664 LDKTTPKEIFDAE
+664 LDKTSPKEIFDAE

-692 PTKADAEPVA
+692 PNTADAEPVA

-717 DLNGSVDVQDA
+717 DLNGIVDVPDG
-728 VAILT
+728 VSILT
-733 YYAKASA
+733 YAAKIAA
-740 GQENV
+740 GQADV
-745 AFNEDENLNK
+745 AFNADENLNK

-762 VDTESKAG
+762 VDTESKLG
-770 INNGSELISIQ
+770 MNNGNELMTTQ
-781 DGVNVL
+781 DAVNVL
-787 TFYAKKSANQDPV
+787 TYCAKSAAGQAPT

>member
-65 GKNFEL
+65 GKSFEL

-81 FSDKNAAYIEKV
+81 FSDKNAAYVEKV
-93 QKCIVGNPSVSI
+93 QKCIVGNPSVKI
-105 QNSVAVMTAQVDAT
+105 QNSVAIMTAQVDAT
-119 SYVQSNIID
+119 SYVQSNII
-128 AIKKELTKQGAAS
+128 ASIKKELTKQGAAS

-213 KVEVTKKAAAAGVSV
+213 KVEVTKKAAAANLTV

-243 AFSYA
+243 AFYYA
-248 DKAIA
+248 DKAITT
-253 KSAHEEFATADET
+253 SSHNEFATADET
-266 LAWLKAQKE
+266 LAWLKVQKD
-275 KKTTRFDVPGSVADL
+275 KRTTRFDVPGSVADL
-290 AKYGNTLDKAVAEIN
+290 AKYGDTLNKAVAEVN
-305 KAFQKVDVNYTVDVS
+305 KAFQNVGVNYTVDVS
-320 MDDITSLLNSGS
+320 MDDVTSLLNSGS
-332 DFVADANADT
+332 DFVANANADT

-434 TTTTDVTST
+434 TTTDISGT
-443 TTTDVSGGTTTT
+443 TTTDVSGTTTTDVSGGTTTTDVSGTTTT

-521 GGTTTTDVSGGT
+521 GGTTTTDVSGAT
-533 TTTDVSGGTTTTN
+533 TTTTTGSGDST
-546 VSGGTTTTDVSGG
+546 
-559 TTTTDVSGGTTTTDV
+559 
-574 SGGTTTTDVSG
+574 
-585 ETTTTTTSGTGGS
+585 ETTTTTT
-598 ETTTTTTSTGTIT
+598 TTNTGTIT

-624 ANFYFSVDERELK
+624 TNFYFSVDERELK

-646 IVDEEGTHFD
+646 IVDEDGTHFN
-656 ALEAGAVT
+656 ALELGAVT

-677 GKAYCVTEVNAYFTD
+677 GKPYCVTEVNAYFTD

-702 APVNPTVYIGVKGDA
+702 APVNPTVYIGVKGDT
-717 DLNGSVDVQDA
+717 DLSGLVDVPDA
-728 VAILT
+728 VAVLT
-733 YYAKASA
+733 YTAKIAA
-740 GQENV
+740 GQEGV
-745 AFNEDENLNK
+745 VFNEDENLNK
-755 LAFFLAD
+755 FAFFLAD
-762 VDTESKAG
+762 IDTESKEGKNDGNKLMATEDAVYMLTYTAKTAAG
-770 INNGSELISIQ
+770 QEP
-781 DGVNVL
+781 
-787 TFYAKKSANQDPV
+787 T
-800 WPDVIPSLKSLEG
+800 WPDVVPSLKSLEG

>member
-1 MKKVFNKVIA
+1 MNKVFNKVIA

-23 FAVLSNAADAT
+23 FAVMANAADAT
-34 TISVERV
+34 TISVEKV
-41 LEIKPQELESD
+41 LNIEPQELESS

-59 ALIDSE
+59 ALIVSE
-65 GKNFEL
+65 GKSFEL
-71 NVADIIDSAD
+71 NVADVIDSAD
-81 FSDKNAAYIEKV
+81 FSDKNAAYVEKV
-93 QKCIVGNPSVSI
+93 QKCIVGNPSVKI
-105 QNSVAVMTAQVDAT
+105 ENSVAVMTAQVDAT

-213 KVEVTKKAAAAGVSV
+213 KVEITKKAAAANLTV

-243 AFSYA
+243 AFYYA
-248 DKAIA
+248 DKAITT
-253 KSAHEEFATADET
+253 SAHQEFATADET
-266 LAWLKAQKE
+266 LAWLKVQKDQR
-275 KKTTRFDVPGSVADL
+275 TTRFDVPGSVADL
-290 AKYGNTLDKAVAEIN
+290 AKYGDTLNKAVAEVN
-305 KAFQKVDVNYTVDVS
+305 KAFQNVGVNYTVDVS
-320 MDDITSLLNSGS
+320 MDDVTSLLNSGS

-381 GVTEADYSQ
+381 GVTEADYSE
-390 LVYDSSYKLVT
+390 LVYDSSYKQVT

-427 KDKSTTT
+427 KKKATTT

-443 TTTDVSGGTTTT
+443 TTTDVSGATTT
-455 DVSGGT
+455 DVSGV
-461 TTTDVSGGTT
+461 TTTDVSGAT
-471 TTDVSGGTTTTDVS
+471 TTDVSGVTTTDVS
-485 GGTTTTD
+485 GATTTD
-492 VSGGT
+492 VSGV
-497 TTTDVSGGTT
+497 TTTDVSGAT

-512 GGTTTTDVS
+512 GVTTTDVS
-521 GGTTTTDVSGGT
+521 GATTTDVSGV
-533 TTTDVSGGTTTTN
+533 TTTDVSGA
-546 VSGGTTTTDVSGG
+546 TTTDVSGV
-559 TTTTDVSGGTTTTDV
+559 TTTDVSGATTTDV
-574 SGGTTTTDVSG
+574 SGVTTTDVSG
-585 ETTTTTTSGTGGS
+585 ATTTDVSGVTTTDVSGATTTTTSGSNT

-677 GKAYCVTEVNAYFTD
+677 GKPYCVTEVNAYFTD
-692 PTKADAEPVA
+692 PTTADAEPVA
-702 APVNPTVYIGVKGDA
+702 APVNPTVYIGIKGDT
-717 DLNGSVDVQDA
+717 DLSGLVDVQDA
-728 VAILT
+728 VAVLT
-733 YYAKASA
+733 YYAKIAA

-745 AFNEDENLNK
+745 VLNEDENLHN

-762 VDTESKAG
+762 VDTESKEG
-770 INNGSELISIQ
+770 KNNGNKLMTTEDAVSI
-781 DGVNVL
+781 L
-787 TFYAKKSANQDPV
+787 TYYAKAAAGQEPT
-800 WPDVIPSLKSLEG
+800 WPDVIPSLKSLED

>member
-65 GKNFEL
+65 GKSFEL

-81 FSDKNAAYIEKV
+81 FSDKNAAYVEKV

-200 DAKAYAASTVQQL
+200 DAKAYAASTVQKL
-213 KVEVTKKAAAAGVSV
+213 KVELTKKAAAANLTV

-248 DKAIA
+248 DKAITT
-253 KSAHEEFATADET
+253 SAHQEFATADET
-266 LAWLKAQKE
+266 LAWLKVQKDQR
-275 KKTTRFDVPGSVADL
+275 TTRFDVPGSVADL
-290 AKYGNTLDKAVAEIN
+290 AKYGDTLNKAVAEVN
-305 KAFQKVDVNYTVDVS
+305 KAFQNVGVNYTVDVS
-320 MDDITSLLNSGS
+320 MDDVTSLLNSGS

-342 NVYTVTFKVPDE
+342 NVYTVTFKVPDTD
-354 NVDADYFSTVEGIE
+354 VDADYFSTVEGIE

-373 HPDQAEAD
+373 HPDQAETD
-381 GVTEADYSQ
+381 GVTDADYSQ

-427 KDKSTTT
+427 KDKATT
-434 TTTTDVTST
+434 TTTTDISGT
-443 TTTDVSGGTTTT
+443 TTTDVSGTTTTDVSGTTTTDVSGGTTTTDVSGTTTT

-497 TTTDVSGGTT
+497 TTTDVSGA
-507 TTDVS
+507 
-512 GGTTTTDVS
+512 
-521 GGTTTTDVSGGT
+521 
-533 TTTDVSGGTTTTN
+533 
-546 VSGGTTTTDVSGG
+546 
-559 TTTTDVSGGTTTTDV
+559 
-574 SGGTTTTDVSG
+574 
-585 ETTTTTTSGTGGS
+585 TTTTTTGTGDS
-598 ETTTTTTSTGTIT
+598 ETTTTTTTTNTGTIT

-624 ANFYFSVDERELK
+624 TNFYFSVDERELK

-646 IVDEEGTHFD
+646 IVDEDGTHFN
-656 ALEAGAVT
+656 ALELGAVT

-677 GKAYCVTEVNAYFTD
+677 GKPYCVTEVNAYFTD

-702 APVNPTVYIGVKGDA
+702 APVNPTVYIGVKGDT
-717 DLNGSVDVQDA
+717 DLSGLVDVPDA
-728 VAILT
+728 VAVLT
-733 YYAKASA
+733 YTAKIAA
-740 GQENV
+740 GQEGV
-745 AFNEDENLNK
+745 VFNEDENLNK
-755 LAFFLAD
+755 FAFFLAD
-762 VDTESKAG
+762 IDTESKEGKNDGNKLMTTEDAVYMLTYTAKTAAG
-770 INNGSELISIQ
+770 QEP
-781 DGVNVL
+781 
-787 TFYAKKSANQDPV
+787 T
-800 WPDVIPSLKSLEG
+800 WPDVVPSLKSLEG

>member
-65 GKNFEL
+65 GKSFEL

-81 FSDKNAAYIEKV
+81 FSDKNAAYVEKV

-200 DAKAYAASTVQQL
+200 DAKAYAASTVQKL
-213 KVEVTKKAAAAGVSV
+213 KVELTKKAAAANLTV

-248 DKAIA
+248 DKAITT
-253 KSAHEEFATADET
+253 SAHQEFATADET
-266 LAWLKAQKE
+266 LAWLKVQKDQR
-275 KKTTRFDVPGSVADL
+275 TTRFDVPGSVADL
-290 AKYGNTLDKAVAEIN
+290 AKYGDTLNKAVAEVN
-305 KAFQKVDVNYTVDVS
+305 KAFQNVGVNYTVDVS
-320 MDDITSLLNSGS
+320 MDDVTSLLNSGS

-342 NVYTVTFKVPDE
+342 NVYTVTFKVPDTD
-354 NVDADYFSTVEGIE
+354 VDADYFSTVEGIE

-373 HPDQAEAD
+373 HPDQAETD
-381 GVTEADYSQ
+381 GVTDADYSQ

-434 TTTTDVTST
+434 TTTDIS
-443 TTTDVSGGTTTT
+443 GTTTT

-497 TTTDVSGGTT
+497 TTTDVSG
-507 TTDVS
+507 
-512 GGTTTTDVS
+512 
-521 GGTTTTDVSGGT
+521 
-533 TTTDVSGGTTTTN
+533 
-546 VSGGTTTTDVSGG
+546 
-559 TTTTDVSGGTTTTDV
+559 
-574 SGGTTTTDVSG
+574 
-585 ETTTTTTSGTGGS
+585 ETTTTTTTGTGGS
-598 ETTTTTTSTGTIT
+598 ETTTTTTTGTTGTIT

-624 ANFYFSVDERELK
+624 TNFYFSVDERELK

-646 IVDEEGTHFD
+646 IVDEEGTHFN

-677 GKAYCVTEVNAYFTD
+677 GKPYCVTEVNAYFTD

-702 APVNPTVYIGVKGDA
+702 APVNPTVYIGVKGDT
-717 DLNGSVDVQDA
+717 DLSGLVDVPDA

-733 YYAKASA
+733 YTAKIAA
-740 GQENV
+740 GQENIV
-745 AFNEDENLNK
+745 FNEDENLNK
-755 LAFFLAD
+755 FAFFLAD
-762 VDTESKAG
+762 VDTESKEGKNDGNKLMTTEDAVRILTYTAKTAAG
-770 INNGSELISIQ
+770 QE
-781 DGVNVL
+781 V
-787 TFYAKKSANQDPV
+787 T

>member
-23 FAVLSNAADAT
+23 FAVMANAADAT
-34 TISVERV
+34 TISVEKV
-41 LEIKPQELESD
+41 LNIEPQELESS

-59 ALIDSE
+59 ALIVSE
-65 GKNFEL
+65 GKSFEL
-71 NVADIIDSAD
+71 DVADIIDSAD
-81 FSDKNAAYIEKV
+81 FSDKNAAYVEKV

-213 KVEVTKKAAAAGVSV
+213 KVEITKKAAAANLTV

-290 AKYGNTLDKAVAEIN
+290 AKYGNTLDRAVAEIN

-320 MDDITSLLNSGS
+320 MADVTSLLNSGS

-434 TTTTDVTST
+434 TTTTDVTGT
-443 TTTDVSGGTTTT
+443 TTTVSGTDVSGGTTTT
-455 DVSGGT
+455 VSGTG
-461 TTTDVSGGTT
+461 TDVSGGTT
-471 TTDVSGGTTTTDVS
+471 TTVSGTGTDVS
-485 GGTTTTD
+485 GGTTTT
-492 VSGGT
+492 VSGTG
-497 TTTDVSGGTT
+497 TDVSGGTT
-507 TTDVS
+507 TTVS
-512 GGTTTTDVS
+512 GTGTDVS
-521 GGTTTTDVSGGT
+521 GGTTTTVSGTG
-533 TTTDVSGGTTTTN
+533 TDVSGGTTTT
-546 VSGGTTTTDVSGG
+546 VSGTGTDVSGG
-559 TTTTDVSGGTTTTDV
+559 TTTTVSGTGTDV
-574 SGGTTTTDVSG
+574 SGGTTTTVSGTDVSG
-585 ETTTTTTSGTGGS
+585 STTTTTSGSGS

-637 PSDLFSKFD
+637 PSDLFTKFD

-692 PTKADAEPVA
+692 PTTADAEPVA
-702 APVNPTVYIGVKGDA
+702 APVNPTVYIGVKGDT
-717 DLNGSVDVQDA
+717 DLSGLVDVQDA
-728 VAILT
+728 VAVLT
-733 YYAKASA
+733 YYAKIAA

-745 AFNEDENLNK
+745 VLNEDENLHN

-762 VDTESKAG
+762 VDTESKEG
-770 INNGSELISIQ
+770 KNNGNKLMTTEDAVSI
-781 DGVNVL
+781 L
-787 TFYAKKSANQDPV
+787 TYYAKTAAGQEPT
-800 WPDVIPSLKSLEG
+800 WPDVVPSLKSLED

>member
-11 VAATVPLALTQG
+11 IAATVPLALTQG
-23 FAVLSNAADAT
+23 FAVMANAADAT

-65 GKNFEL
+65 GKSFEL

-81 FSDKNAAYIEKV
+81 FSDKNAAYVEKV
-93 QKCIVGNPSVSI
+93 QKCIVGNPSVKI
-105 QNSVAVMTAQVDAT
+105 KNSVAVMTAQVDAT

-213 KVEVTKKAAAAGVSV
+213 KVEITKKAAAANLTV

-248 DKAIA
+248 DKAITT
-253 KSAHEEFATADET
+253 SAHKEFATADET
-266 LAWLKAQKE
+266 LAWLKVQKD
-275 KKTTRFDVPGSVADL
+275 KRTTRFDVPGSVADL
-290 AKYGNTLDKAVAEIN
+290 AKYGDTLNKAVAEVN
-305 KAFQKVDVNYTVDVS
+305 KAFQNVGVNYTVDVS
-320 MDDITSLLNSGS
+320 MDDVISLLNSGS
-332 DFVADANADT
+332 DFVANANADT
-342 NVYTVTFKVPDE
+342 NNVYTVTFKVPDE

-373 HPDQAEAD
+373 HPDQAKTD
-381 GVTEADYSQ
+381 GVTEADYSE

-427 KDKSTTT
+427 KDKATTTT
-434 TTTTDVTST
+434 TTTTDVSGTTTTDVSGT

-533 TTTDVSGGTTTTN
+533 TTTDVSGGTTTT
-546 VSGGTTTTDVSGG
+546 VSGSTTTTTSGSN
-559 TTTTDVSGGTTTTDV
+559 T
-574 SGGTTTTDVSG
+574 
-585 ETTTTTTSGTGGS
+585 ETTTTTTN
-598 ETTTTTTSTGTIT
+598 TGTIT

-624 ANFYFSVDERELK
+624 TNFYFSVDERELK

-646 IVDEEGTHFD
+646 IVDEEGTHFN

-677 GKAYCVTEVNAYFTD
+677 GKPYCVTEVNAYFTD

-702 APVNPTVYIGVKGDA
+702 APVNPTVYIGVKGDT
-717 DLNGSVDVQDA
+717 DLSGLVDVPDA

-733 YYAKASA
+733 YTAKIAA
-740 GQENV
+740 GQENIV
-745 AFNEDENLNK
+745 FNEDENLNK
-755 LAFFLAD
+755 FAFFLAD
-762 VDTESKAG
+762 VDTESKEGKNDGNKLMTTEDAVRILTYTAKTAAG
-770 INNGSELISIQ
+770 QE
-781 DGVNVL
+781 V
-787 TFYAKKSANQDPV
+787 T

>member
-23 FAVLSNAADAT
+23 FAVMANAADAT
-34 TISVERV
+34 TISVEKV
-41 LEIKPQELESD
+41 LNIEPQELESS

-59 ALIDSE
+59 ALIVSE
-65 GKNFEL
+65 GKSFEL
-71 NVADIIDSAD
+71 DVADIIDSAD
-81 FSDKNAAYIEKV
+81 FSDKNAAYVEKV
-93 QKCIVGNPSVSI
+93 QKCIVGNPSVNI

-180 IRVKGAV
+180 IRVKGAA

-213 KVEVTKKAAAAGVSV
+213 KVEITKKAAAAGVSV

-253 KSAHEEFATADET
+253 TSAHEEFATADET

-533 TTTDVSGGTTTTN
+533 TTTDVSG
-546 VSGGTTTTDVSGG
+546 
-559 TTTTDVSGGTTTTDV
+559 
-574 SGGTTTTDVSG
+574 

-624 ANFYFSVDERELK
+624 TNFYFSVDERELK
-637 PSDLFSKFD
+637 PSDLFTKFD
-646 IVDEEGTHFD
+646 IVDEEGTHFN

-692 PTKADAEPVA
+692 PTTADAEPVA

-728 VAILT
+728 VTILT

-755 LAFFLAD
+755 FIFFLAD

-770 INNGSELISIQ
+770 MNSGSELMSIQ

>member
-65 GKNFEL
+65 GKSFEL

-81 FSDKNAAYIEKV
+81 FSDKNAAYVEKV

-200 DAKAYAASTVQQL
+200 DAKAYAASTVQKL
-213 KVEVTKKAAAAGVSV
+213 KVELTKKAAAAGVEV
-228 NLDNLLATYQKKVEK
+228 NLDSLLATYQKKVEK

-253 KSAHEEFATADET
+253 ASAHEKFATADET
-266 LAWLKAQKE
+266 LAWIKAQKE
-275 KKTTRFDVPGSVADL
+275 KKTTRFDVPGSVAEL
-290 AKYGNTLDKAVAEIN
+290 AQYGNTLNKAVAEIN
-305 KAFQKVDVNYTVDVS
+305 KVFQKVNVDYTVAVS
-320 MDDITSLLNSGS
+320 MDDVTSLLNSGS
-332 DFVADANADT
+332 DFTVDADADT
-342 NVYTVTFKVPDE
+342 NVYTVTFKVPDTD
-354 NVDADYFSTVEGIE
+354 VDADYFSTVEGIE

-381 GVTEADYSQ
+381 GVTDADYSQ

-427 KDKSTTT
+427 KDKATTTT
-434 TTTTDVTST
+434 TTTTDVSGT
-443 TTTDVSGGTTTT
+443 TTTDVSGTTTT

-521 GGTTTTDVSGGT
+521 GGTTTTDVSGA
-533 TTTDVSGGTTTTN
+533 
-546 VSGGTTTTDVSGG
+546 
-559 TTTTDVSGGTTTTDV
+559 
-574 SGGTTTTDVSG
+574 
-585 ETTTTTTSGTGGS
+585 TTTTTTGTGDS
-598 ETTTTTTSTGTIT
+598 ETTTTTTTTNTGTIT

-624 ANFYFSVDERELK
+624 TNFYFSVDERELK

-677 GKAYCVTEVNAYFTD
+677 GKPYCVTEVNAYFTD

-702 APVNPTVYIGVKGDA
+702 APVNPTVYIGVKGDT
-717 DLNGSVDVQDA
+717 DLSGLVDVPDA
-728 VAILT
+728 VAVLT
-733 YYAKASA
+733 YTAKIAA
-740 GQENV
+740 GQEGV
-745 AFNEDENLNK
+745 VFNEDENLNK
-755 LAFFLAD
+755 FAFFLAD
-762 VDTESKAG
+762 IDTESKEGKNDGNKLMATEDAVYMLTYTAKTAAG
-770 INNGSELISIQ
+770 QEP
-781 DGVNVL
+781 
-787 TFYAKKSANQDPV
+787 T
-800 WPDVIPSLKSLEG
+800 WPDVVPSLKSLEG

>member
-11 VAATVPLALTQG
+11 IAATVPLALTQG
-23 FAVLSNAADAT
+23 FAVMANAADAT

-65 GKNFEL
+65 GKSFEL
-71 NVADIIDSAD
+71 NVADIVDSAD
-81 FSDKNAAYIEKV
+81 FSDKNAAYVEKV
-93 QKCIVGNPSVSI
+93 QKCIVGNPSVKI
-105 QNSVAVMTAQVDAT
+105 KNSVAVMTAQVDAT

-213 KVEVTKKAAAAGVSV
+213 KVEITKKAAAANLTV

-248 DKAIA
+248 DKAITT
-253 KSAHEEFATADET
+253 SAHKEFATADET
-266 LAWLKAQKE
+266 LAWLKVQKD
-275 KKTTRFDVPGSVADL
+275 KRTTRFDVPGSVADL
-290 AKYGNTLDKAVAEIN
+290 AKYGDTLNKAVAEVN
-305 KAFQKVDVNYTVDVS
+305 KAFQNVGVNYTVDVS
-320 MDDITSLLNSGS
+320 MDDVTSLLNSGS

-342 NVYTVTFKVPDE
+342 NVYTVTFKVPDTD
-354 NVDADYFSTVEGIE
+354 VDADYFSTVEGIE

-381 GVTEADYSQ
+381 GVTDADYSQ

-427 KDKSTTT
+427 KDKATTTT
-434 TTTTDVTST
+434 TTTTDVS
-443 TTTDVSGGTTTT
+443 GTTTT
-455 DVSGGT
+455 DVS
-461 TTTDVSGGTT
+461 
-471 TTDVSGGTTTTDVS
+471 
-485 GGTTTTD
+485 
-492 VSGGT
+492 
-497 TTTDVSGGTT
+497 
-507 TTDVS
+507 
-512 GGTTTTDVS
+512 
-521 GGTTTTDVSGGT
+521 
-533 TTTDVSGGTTTTN
+533 
-546 VSGGTTTTDVSGG
+546 
-559 TTTTDVSGGTTTTDV
+559 GTTTTDV

-585 ETTTTTTSGTGGS
+585 ETTTTTTTGTGGS
-598 ETTTTTTSTGTIT
+598 ETTTTTTTGTTGTIT

-624 ANFYFSVDERELK
+624 TNFYFSVDERELK

-646 IVDEEGTHFD
+646 IVDEEGTHFN

-677 GKAYCVTEVNAYFTD
+677 GKPYCVTEVNAYFTD
-692 PTKADAEPVA
+692 PTTADAEPVA
-702 APVNPTVYIGVKGDA
+702 APVNPTVYIGVKGDT
-717 DLNGSVDVQDA
+717 DLSGLVDVPDA
-728 VAILT
+728 VAVLT
-733 YYAKASA
+733 YTAKIAA
-740 GQENV
+740 GQEGV
-745 AFNEDENLNK
+745 VFNEDENLNK
-755 LAFFLAD
+755 FVFFLAD
-762 VDTESKAG
+762 IDTESKEGKNDGNKLMATEDAVYMLTYTAKTAAG
-770 INNGSELISIQ
+770 QEP
-781 DGVNVL
+781 
-787 TFYAKKSANQDPV
+787 T
-800 WPDVIPSLKSLEG
+800 WPDVVPSLKSLEG

>member
-65 GKNFEL
+65 GKSFEL

-81 FSDKNAAYIEKV
+81 FSDKNAAYVEKV

-200 DAKAYAASTVQQL
+200 DAKAYAASTVQKL
-213 KVEVTKKAAAAGVSV
+213 KVELTKKAAAANLTV

-248 DKAIA
+248 DKAITT
-253 KSAHEEFATADET
+253 SAHQEFATADET
-266 LAWLKAQKE
+266 LAWLKVQKDQR
-275 KKTTRFDVPGSVADL
+275 TTRFDVPGSVADL
-290 AKYGNTLDKAVAEIN
+290 AKYGDTLNKAVAEVN
-305 KAFQKVDVNYTVDVS
+305 KAFQNVGVNYTVDVS
-320 MDDITSLLNSGS
+320 MDDVTSLLNSGS

-342 NVYTVTFKVPDE
+342 NVYTVTFKVPDTD
-354 NVDADYFSTVEGIE
+354 VDADYFSTVEGIE

-373 HPDQAEAD
+373 HPDQAETD
-381 GVTEADYSQ
+381 GVTDADYSQ

-427 KDKSTTT
+427 KDKATT
-434 TTTTDVTST
+434 TTTTDISGT
-443 TTTDVSGGTTTT
+443 TTTDVSGTTTT

-461 TTTDVSGGTT
+461 TTTDVSGA
-471 TTDVSGGTTTTDVS
+471 
-485 GGTTTTD
+485 
-492 VSGGT
+492 
-497 TTTDVSGGTT
+497 
-507 TTDVS
+507 
-512 GGTTTTDVS
+512 
-521 GGTTTTDVSGGT
+521 
-533 TTTDVSGGTTTTN
+533 
-546 VSGGTTTTDVSGG
+546 
-559 TTTTDVSGGTTTTDV
+559 
-574 SGGTTTTDVSG
+574 
-585 ETTTTTTSGTGGS
+585 TTTTTTGTGDS
-598 ETTTTTTSTGTIT
+598 ETTTTTTTTNTGTIT

-624 ANFYFSVDERELK
+624 TNFYFSVDERELK

-646 IVDEEGTHFD
+646 IVDEDGTHFN
-656 ALEAGAVT
+656 ALELGAVT

-677 GKAYCVTEVNAYFTD
+677 GKPYCVTEVNAYFTD

-702 APVNPTVYIGVKGDA
+702 APVNPTVYIGVKGDT
-717 DLNGSVDVQDA
+717 DLSGLVDVPDA
-728 VAILT
+728 VAVLT
-733 YYAKASA
+733 YTAKIAA
-740 GQENV
+740 GQEGV
-745 AFNEDENLNK
+745 VFNEDENLNK
-755 LAFFLAD
+755 FAFFLAD
-762 VDTESKAG
+762 IDTESKEGKNDGNKLMTTEDAVYMLTYTAKTAAG
-770 INNGSELISIQ
+770 QEP
-781 DGVNVL
+781 
-787 TFYAKKSANQDPV
+787 T
-800 WPDVIPSLKSLEG
+800 WPDVVPSLKSLEG

>member
-11 VAATVPLALTQG
+11 IAATVPLALTQG
-23 FAVLSNAADAT
+23 FAVMANAADAT

-65 GKNFEL
+65 GKSFEL
-71 NVADIIDSAD
+71 NVADIVDSAD
-81 FSDKNAAYIEKV
+81 FSDKNAAYVEKV
-93 QKCIVGNPSVSI
+93 QKCIVGNPSVKI
-105 QNSVAVMTAQVDAT
+105 KNSVAVMTAQVDAT

-213 KVEVTKKAAAAGVSV
+213 KVEVTKKAAAANLTV

-248 DKAIA
+248 DKAITT
-253 KSAHEEFATADET
+253 SAHQEFATADET
-266 LAWLKAQKE
+266 LAWLKVQKDQR
-275 KKTTRFDVPGSVADL
+275 TTRFDVPGSVADL
-290 AKYGNTLDKAVAEIN
+290 AKYGDTLNKAVAEVN
-305 KAFQKVDVNYTVDVS
+305 KAFQNVGVNYTVDVS
-320 MDDITSLLNSGS
+320 MDDVTSLLNSGS

-342 NVYTVTFKVPDE
+342 NVYTVTFKVPDTD
-354 NVDADYFSTVEGIE
+354 VDADYFSTVEGIE

-381 GVTEADYSQ
+381 GVTDADYSQ

-434 TTTTDVTST
+434 TTTDVSGT
-443 TTTDVSGGTTTT
+443 TTTDVSGTTTT

-521 GGTTTTDVSGGT
+521 G
-533 TTTDVSGGTTTTN
+533 
-546 VSGGTTTTDVSGG
+546 
-559 TTTTDVSGGTTTTDV
+559 
-574 SGGTTTTDVSG
+574 
-585 ETTTTTTSGTGGS
+585 ETTTTTTTGTGGS
-598 ETTTTTTSTGTIT
+598 ETTTTTTTGTTGTIT

-624 ANFYFSVDERELK
+624 TNFYFSVDERELK

-646 IVDEEGTHFD
+646 IVDEEGTHFN

-677 GKAYCVTEVNAYFTD
+677 GKPYCVTEVNAYFTD

-717 DLNGSVDVQDA
+717 DLNGIVDVQDA

-733 YYAKASA
+733 YYAKTAA
-740 GQENV
+740 AQENV

-755 LAFFLAD
+755 LAYFLAD

-770 INNGSELISIQ
+770 MNSGSELMTTQ
-781 DGVNVL
+781 DAVNVL
-787 TFYAKKSANQDPV
+787 TFYAKKAANQDPT

>member
-11 VAATVPLALTQG
+11 IAATVPLALTQG
-23 FAVLSNAADAT
+23 FAVMANAADAT

-65 GKNFEL
+65 GKSFEL
-71 NVADIIDSAD
+71 NVADIVDSAD
-81 FSDKNAAYIEKV
+81 FSDKNAAYVEKV
-93 QKCIVGNPSVSI
+93 QKCIVGNPSVKI
-105 QNSVAVMTAQVDAT
+105 KNSVAVMTAQVDAT

-213 KVEVTKKAAAAGVSV
+213 KVEVTKKAAAANLTV

-248 DKAIA
+248 DKAITT
-253 KSAHEEFATADET
+253 SAHKEFATADET
-266 LAWLKAQKE
+266 LAWLKVQKD
-275 KKTTRFDVPGSVADL
+275 KRTTRFDVPGSVADL
-290 AKYGNTLDKAVAEIN
+290 AKYGDTLNKAVAEVN
-305 KAFQKVDVNYTVDVS
+305 KAFQNVGVNYTVDVS
-320 MDDITSLLNSGS
+320 MDDVTSLLNSGS

-342 NVYTVTFKVPDE
+342 NVYTVTFKVPDTD
-354 NVDADYFSTVEGIE
+354 VDADYFSTVEGIE

-381 GVTEADYSQ
+381 GVTDADYSQ

-434 TTTTDVTST
+434 TTTDVSGT
-443 TTTDVSGGTTTT
+443 TTTDVSGTTTT

-521 GGTTTTDVSGGT
+521 GGTTTTDVSG
-533 TTTDVSGGTTTTN
+533 
-546 VSGGTTTTDVSGG
+546 
-559 TTTTDVSGGTTTTDV
+559 
-574 SGGTTTTDVSG
+574 
-585 ETTTTTTSGTGGS
+585 ETTTTTTTGTGGS
-598 ETTTTTTSTGTIT
+598 ETTTTTTTGTTGTIT

-624 ANFYFSVDERELK
+624 TNFYFSVDERELK

-646 IVDEEGTHFD
+646 IVDEEGTHFN

-677 GKAYCVTEVNAYFTD
+677 GKPYCVTEVNAYFTD

-717 DLNGSVDVQDA
+717 DLNGIVDVQDA

-733 YYAKASA
+733 YYAKTAA
-740 GQENV
+740 AQENV

-755 LAFFLAD
+755 LAYFLAD

-770 INNGSELISIQ
+770 MNSGSELMTTQ
-781 DGVNVL
+781 DAVNVL
-787 TFYAKKSANQDPV
+787 TFYAKKAANQEPT

>member
-65 GKNFEL
+65 GKSFEL

-81 FSDKNAAYIEKV
+81 FSDKNAAYVEKV

-200 DAKAYAASTVQQL
+200 DAKAYAASTVQKL
-213 KVEVTKKAAAAGVSV
+213 KVELTKKAAAAGVEV
-228 NLDNLLATYQKKVEK
+228 NLDSLLATYQKKVEK
-243 AFSYA
+243 AFSYV

-253 KSAHEEFATADET
+253 ASAHEKFATADET
-266 LAWLKAQKE
+266 LAWIKAQKE

-305 KAFQKVDVNYTVDVS
+305 KAFQKVNVDYTVAVS
-320 MDDITSLLNSGS
+320 MDDVTSLLNSGS
-332 DFVADANADT
+332 DFTVDADADT
-342 NVYTVTFKVPDE
+342 NVYTVTFKVPDTD
-354 NVDADYFSTVEGIE
+354 VDADYFSTVEGIE

-373 HPDQAEAD
+373 HPDQAETD
-381 GVTEADYSQ
+381 GVTDADYSQ

-427 KDKSTTT
+427 KDKATT
-434 TTTTDVTST
+434 TTTTDISGTTTTDVSGT

-533 TTTDVSGGTTTTN
+533 TTTDVSGA
-546 VSGGTTTTDVSGG
+546 
-559 TTTTDVSGGTTTTDV
+559 
-574 SGGTTTTDVSG
+574 
-585 ETTTTTTSGTGGS
+585 TTTTTTGTGDS
-598 ETTTTTTSTGTIT
+598 ETTTTTTTTNTGTIT

-624 ANFYFSVDERELK
+624 TNFYFSVDERELK

-646 IVDEEGTHFD
+646 IVDEDGTHFN
-656 ALEAGAVT
+656 ALELGAVT

-677 GKAYCVTEVNAYFTD
+677 GKPYCVTEVNAYFTD

-702 APVNPTVYIGVKGDA
+702 APVNPTVYIGVKGDT
-717 DLNGSVDVQDA
+717 DLSGLVDVPDA
-728 VAILT
+728 VAVLT
-733 YYAKASA
+733 YTAKIAA
-740 GQENV
+740 GQEGIV
-745 AFNEDENLNK
+745 FNEDENLNK
-755 LAFFLAD
+755 FAFFLAD

-770 INNGSELISIQ
+770 KN
-781 DGVNVL
+781 DGNKLMTTEDAVYIL
-787 TFYAKKSANQDPV
+787 TYTAKTAAGQEPT
-800 WPDVIPSLKSLEG
+800 WPDVVPSLKSLEG

>member
-65 GKNFEL
+65 GKSFEL

-81 FSDKNAAYIEKV
+81 FSDKNAAYVEKV

-200 DAKAYAASTVQQL
+200 DAKAYAASTVQKL
-213 KVEVTKKAAAAGVSV
+213 KVELTKKAAAAGVEV
-228 NLDNLLATYQKKVEK
+228 NLDSLLATYQKKVEK

-248 DKAIA
+248 DKAITT
-253 KSAHEEFATADET
+253 SAHQEFATADET
-266 LAWLKAQKE
+266 LAWLKVQKDQR
-275 KKTTRFDVPGSVADL
+275 TTRFDVPGSVADL
-290 AKYGNTLDKAVAEIN
+290 AKYGDTLNKAVAEVN
-305 KAFQKVDVNYTVDVS
+305 KAFQNVGVNYTVDVS
-320 MDDITSLLNSGS
+320 MDDVTSLLNSGS

-342 NVYTVTFKVPDE
+342 NVYTVTFKVPDTD
-354 NVDADYFSTVEGIE
+354 VDADYFSTVEGIE

-373 HPDQAEAD
+373 HPDQAETD
-381 GVTEADYSQ
+381 GVTDADYSQ

-434 TTTTDVTST
+434 TTT
-443 TTTDVSGGTTTT
+443 DVSGTTTT
-455 DVSGGT
+455 DVSG
-461 TTTDVSGGTT
+461 TTTDVSGVTTTTTVSGAT
-471 TTDVSGGTTTTDVS
+471 TTDVSGVTTTDVS
-485 GGTTTTD
+485 GATTTD
-492 VSGGT
+492 VSGV
-497 TTTDVSGGTT
+497 TTTDVSGAT

-512 GGTTTTDVS
+512 GVTTTDVS
-521 GGTTTTDVSGGT
+521 GATTTDVSGA
-533 TTTDVSGGTTTTN
+533 TTTDVSG
-546 VSGGTTTTDVSGG
+546 VTTTDVSGA
-559 TTTTDVSGGTTTTDV
+559 
-574 SGGTTTTDVSG
+574 
-585 ETTTTTTSGTGGS
+585 TTTTTTTGT
-598 ETTTTTTSTGTIT
+598 TGTIT

-624 ANFYFSVDERELK
+624 TNFYFSVDERELK

-646 IVDEEGTHFD
+646 IVDEEGTHFN

-677 GKAYCVTEVNAYFTD
+677 GKPYCVTEVNAYFTD

-702 APVNPTVYIGVKGDA
+702 APVNPTVYIGVKGDT
-717 DLNGSVDVQDA
+717 DLSGLVDVPDA
-728 VAILT
+728 VAVLT
-733 YYAKASA
+733 YTAKIAA
-740 GQENV
+740 GQEGV
-745 AFNEDENLNK
+745 VFNEDENLNK
-755 LAFFLAD
+755 FVFFLAD
-762 VDTESKAG
+762 IDTESKEGKNDGNKLMAAEDAVYMLTYTAKTAAG
-770 INNGSELISIQ
+770 QEP
-781 DGVNVL
+781 
-787 TFYAKKSANQDPV
+787 T
-800 WPDVIPSLKSLEG
+800 WPDVVPSLKSLEG

>member
-11 VAATVPLALTQG
+11 IAATVPLALTQG
-23 FAVLSNAADAT
+23 FAVMANAADAT
-34 TISVERV
+34 TISVEKV
-41 LEIKPQELESD
+41 LNIEPQELESS

-59 ALIDSE
+59 ALIVSE
-65 GKNFEL
+65 GKSFEL
-71 NVADIIDSAD
+71 DVADIIDSAD
-81 FSDKNAAYIEKV
+81 FSDKNAAYVEKV
-93 QKCIVGNPSVSI
+93 QKCIVGNPSVKI
-105 QNSVAVMTAQVDAT
+105 ENSVAVMTAQVDAT

-156 FTAAVDG
+156 FTAAIDG

-213 KVEVTKKAAAAGVSV
+213 KVELTQKAAAANVVV
-228 NLDNLLATYQKKVEK
+228 NLDSLLATYQNKMEK

-305 KAFQKVDVNYTVDVS
+305 KAFQKVGVNYTVDVS

-434 TTTTDVTST
+434 TTTTDISGT
-443 TTTDVSGGTTTT
+443 TTTVSGTDVSGGTTTT
-455 DVSGGT
+455 VSG
-461 TTTDVSGGTT
+461 TDVSGGTT
-471 TTDVSGGTTTTDVS
+471 TTVSGTGTDVS
-485 GGTTTTD
+485 GGTTTT
-492 VSGGT
+492 VSGTG
-497 TTTDVSGGTT
+497 TDVSGGTT
-507 TTDVS
+507 TTVS
-512 GGTTTTDVS
+512 GTGTDVS
-521 GGTTTTDVSGGT
+521 GGTTTTVSGTG
-533 TTTDVSGGTTTTN
+533 TDVSGGTTTT
-546 VSGGTTTTDVSGG
+546 VSGTGTDVSGG
-559 TTTTDVSGGTTTTDV
+559 TTTTVSGTGTDV
-574 SGGTTTTDVSG
+574 SGGTTTTVSGTGTDVSG
-585 ETTTTTTSGTGGS
+585 GTTTTVSGTDVSGSTTTTTSGSGS
-598 ETTTTTTSTGTIT
+598 ETTTTTTNTGTIT

-692 PTKADAEPVA
+692 PTKADAEAVA

-740 GQENV
+740 GQESV

-787 TFYAKKSANQDPV
+787 TFYAKKSANQDPA

>member
-65 GKNFEL
+65 GKSFEL

-81 FSDKNAAYIEKV
+81 FSDKNAAYVEKV

-200 DAKAYAASTVQQL
+200 DAKAYAASTVQKL
-213 KVEVTKKAAAAGVSV
+213 KVELTKKAAAANLTV

-248 DKAIA
+248 DKAITT
-253 KSAHEEFATADET
+253 SAHQEFATADET
-266 LAWLKAQKE
+266 LAWLKVQKDQR
-275 KKTTRFDVPGSVADL
+275 TTRFDVPGSVADL
-290 AKYGNTLDKAVAEIN
+290 AKYGDTLNKAVAEVN
-305 KAFQKVDVNYTVDVS
+305 KAFQNVGVNYTVDVS
-320 MDDITSLLNSGS
+320 MDDVTSLLNSGS

-342 NVYTVTFKVPDE
+342 NVYTVTFKVPDTD
-354 NVDADYFSTVEGIE
+354 VDADYFSTVEGIE

-373 HPDQAEAD
+373 HPDQAETD
-381 GVTEADYSQ
+381 GVTDADYSQ

-427 KDKSTTT
+427 KDKATT
-434 TTTTDVTST
+434 TTTTDVSGT
-443 TTTDVSGGTTTT
+443 TTTDVSGTTTTDVSGGTTTTDVSGTTTT

-485 GGTTTTD
+485 G
-492 VSGGT
+492 
-497 TTTDVSGGTT
+497 
-507 TTDVS
+507 
-512 GGTTTTDVS
+512 
-521 GGTTTTDVSGGT
+521 
-533 TTTDVSGGTTTTN
+533 
-546 VSGGTTTTDVSGG
+546 
-559 TTTTDVSGGTTTTDV
+559 TTTTDV

-585 ETTTTTTSGTGGS
+585 ETTTTTTTGSGDST
-598 ETTTTTTSTGTIT
+598 ETTTTTTTTNTGTIT

-624 ANFYFSVDERELK
+624 TNFYFSVDERELK

-646 IVDEEGTHFD
+646 IVDEDGTHFN
-656 ALEAGAVT
+656 ALELGAVT

-677 GKAYCVTEVNAYFTD
+677 GKPYCVTEVNAYFTD

-702 APVNPTVYIGVKGDA
+702 APVNPTVYIGVKGDT
-717 DLNGSVDVQDA
+717 DLSGLVDVPDA
-728 VAILT
+728 VAVLT
-733 YYAKASA
+733 YTAKIAA
-740 GQENV
+740 GQEGV
-745 AFNEDENLNK
+745 VFNEDENLNK
-755 LAFFLAD
+755 FVFFLAD
-762 VDTESKAG
+762 IDTESKEGKNDGNKLMATEDAVYILTYTAKTAAG
-770 INNGSELISIQ
+770 QEP
-781 DGVNVL
+781 
-787 TFYAKKSANQDPV
+787 T

>member
-65 GKNFEL
+65 GKSFEL

-81 FSDKNAAYIEKV
+81 FSDKNAAYVEKV

-200 DAKAYAASTVQQL
+200 DAKAYAASTVQKL
-213 KVEVTKKAAAAGVSV
+213 KVELTKKAAAAGVEV
-228 NLDNLLATYQKKVEK
+228 NLDSLLATYQKKVEK

-248 DKAIA
+248 DKAITT
-253 KSAHEEFATADET
+253 SAHQEFATADET
-266 LAWLKAQKE
+266 LAWLKVQKD
-275 KKTTRFDVPGSVADL
+275 KRTTRFDVPGSVADL
-290 AKYGNTLDKAVAEIN
+290 AKYGDTLNKAVAEVN
-305 KAFQKVDVNYTVDVS
+305 KAFQNVGVNYTVDVS
-320 MDDITSLLNSGS
+320 MDDVTSLLNSGS
-332 DFVADANADT
+332 DFVANANADT

-412 GVPSGYF
+412 GLPSGYF

-434 TTTTDVTST
+434 TTTDISGT
-443 TTTDVSGGTTTT
+443 TTTDVSGTTTTDVSGTTTT

-497 TTTDVSGGTT
+497 TTTDVSG
-507 TTDVS
+507 
-512 GGTTTTDVS
+512 
-521 GGTTTTDVSGGT
+521 
-533 TTTDVSGGTTTTN
+533 
-546 VSGGTTTTDVSGG
+546 
-559 TTTTDVSGGTTTTDV
+559 TTTTDV

-585 ETTTTTTSGTGGS
+585 ETTTTTTTGSGDST
-598 ETTTTTTSTGTIT
+598 ETTTTTTTTNTGTIT

-624 ANFYFSVDERELK
+624 TNFYFSVDERELK

-646 IVDEEGTHFD
+646 IVDEDGTHFN
-656 ALEAGAVT
+656 ALELGAVT

-677 GKAYCVTEVNAYFTD
+677 GKPYCVTEVNAYFTD

-702 APVNPTVYIGVKGDA
+702 APVNPTVYIGVKGDT
-717 DLNGSVDVQDA
+717 DLSGLVDVPDA
-728 VAILT
+728 VAVLT
-733 YYAKASA
+733 YTAKIAA
-740 GQENV
+740 GQEGV
-745 AFNEDENLNK
+745 VFNEDENLNK
-755 LAFFLAD
+755 FAFFLAD
-762 VDTESKAG
+762 IDTESKAG
-770 INNGSELISIQ
+770 KN
-781 DGVNVL
+781 DGNKLMTTEDAVYML
-787 TFYAKKSANQDPV
+787 TYTAKTAAGQEPT
-800 WPDVIPSLKSLEG
+800 WPDVVPSLKSLEG

>member
-11 VAATVPLALTQG
+11 IAATVPLALTQG
-23 FAVLSNAADAT
+23 FAVMANAADAT

-41 LEIKPQELESD
+41 LEIKPQELESN

-65 GKNFEL
+65 GKSFEL
-71 NVADIIDSAD
+71 NVADIVDSAD
-81 FSDKNAAYIEKV
+81 FSDKNAAYVEKV
-93 QKCIVGNPSVSI
+93 QKCIVGNPSVKI
-105 QNSVAVMTAQVDAT
+105 KNSVAVMTAQVDAT

-213 KVEVTKKAAAAGVSV
+213 KVEVTKKAAAANLTV

-248 DKAIA
+248 DKAITT
-253 KSAHEEFATADET
+253 SAHQEFATADET
-266 LAWLKAQKE
+266 LAWLKVQKDQR
-275 KKTTRFDVPGSVADL
+275 TTRFDVPGSVADL
-290 AKYGNTLDKAVAEIN
+290 AKYGDTLNKAVAEVN
-305 KAFQKVDVNYTVDVS
+305 KAFQNVGVNYTVDVS
-320 MDDITSLLNSGS
+320 MDDVTSLLNSGS

-342 NVYTVTFKVPDE
+342 NVYTVTFKVPDTD
-354 NVDADYFSTVEGIE
+354 VDADYFSTVEGIE

-381 GVTEADYSQ
+381 GVTDADYSQ

-427 KDKSTTT
+427 KDKATTTT
-434 TTTTDVTST
+434 TTTTDVSGT
-443 TTTDVSGGTTTT
+443 TTTDVSGTTTT

-512 GGTTTTDVS
+512 G
-521 GGTTTTDVSGGT
+521 
-533 TTTDVSGGTTTTN
+533 
-546 VSGGTTTTDVSGG
+546 
-559 TTTTDVSGGTTTTDV
+559 
-574 SGGTTTTDVSG
+574 
-585 ETTTTTTSGTGGS
+585 ETTTTTTTGTGGS
-598 ETTTTTTSTGTIT
+598 ETTTTTTTGTTGTIT

-624 ANFYFSVDERELK
+624 TNFYFSVDERELK

-646 IVDEEGTHFD
+646 IVDEEGTHFN

-677 GKAYCVTEVNAYFTD
+677 GKPYCVTEVNAYFTD
-692 PTKADAEPVA
+692 PTKADAEAVA

-717 DLNGSVDVQDA
+717 DLNGIVDVQDA

-733 YYAKASA
+733 YYAKTAA
-740 GQENV
+740 AQENV

-755 LAFFLAD
+755 LAYFLAD

-770 INNGSELISIQ
+770 MNSGSELMTTQ
-781 DGVNVL
+781 DAVNVL
-787 TFYAKKSANQDPV
+787 TFYAKKAANQEPT

>member
-65 GKNFEL
+65 GKSFEL

-81 FSDKNAAYIEKV
+81 FSDKNAAYVEKV

-200 DAKAYAASTVQQL
+200 DAKAYAASTVQKL
-213 KVEVTKKAAAAGVSV
+213 KVELTKKAAAAGVEV
-228 NLDNLLATYQKKVEK
+228 NLDSLLATYQKKVEK

-248 DKAIA
+248 DKAITT
-253 KSAHEEFATADET
+253 SAHQEFATADET
-266 LAWLKAQKE
+266 LAWLKVQKDQR
-275 KKTTRFDVPGSVADL
+275 TTRFDVPGSVADL
-290 AKYGNTLDKAVAEIN
+290 AKYGDTLNKAVAEVN
-305 KAFQKVDVNYTVDVS
+305 KAFQNVGVNYTVDVS
-320 MDDITSLLNSGS
+320 MDDVTSLLNSGS
-332 DFVADANADT
+332 DFVANANADT

-412 GVPSGYF
+412 GLPSGYF

-434 TTTTDVTST
+434 TTTDISGT
-443 TTTDVSGGTTTT
+443 TTTDVSGTTTTDVSGGTTTTDVSGTTTT

-512 GGTTTTDVS
+512 GGTTTT
-521 GGTTTTDVSGGT
+521 TTTGSGDST
-533 TTTDVSGGTTTTN
+533 
-546 VSGGTTTTDVSGG
+546 
-559 TTTTDVSGGTTTTDV
+559 
-574 SGGTTTTDVSG
+574 
-585 ETTTTTTSGTGGS
+585 ETTTTTT
-598 ETTTTTTSTGTIT
+598 TTNTGTIT

-624 ANFYFSVDERELK
+624 TNFYFSVDERELK

-646 IVDEEGTHFD
+646 IVDEDGTHFN
-656 ALEAGAVT
+656 ALELGAVT

-677 GKAYCVTEVNAYFTD
+677 GKPYCVTEVNAYFTD

-702 APVNPTVYIGVKGDA
+702 APVNPTVYIGVKGDT
-717 DLNGSVDVQDA
+717 DLSGLVDVPDA
-728 VAILT
+728 VAVLT
-733 YYAKASA
+733 YTAKIAA
-740 GQENV
+740 GQEGV
-745 AFNEDENLNK
+745 IFNEDENLNK
-755 LAFFLAD
+755 FAFFLAD
-762 VDTESKAG
+762 IDTESKEGKNDGNKLMTTEDAVYMLTYTAKTAAG
-770 INNGSELISIQ
+770 QEP
-781 DGVNVL
+781 
-787 TFYAKKSANQDPV
+787 T
-800 WPDVIPSLKSLEG
+800 WPDVVPSLKSLEG